1 MDRIEKIINIDN
13 SRSHRNGLL
22 PFVQYGGDGKIKE
35 VTAIDTNGNYGQY
48 VCDFC
53 IYSGGTNVE
62 IARLKYLDVLRNY
75 YTIQEYLRDAVYV
88 KKTETPVD
96 LVSKIEQEKTE
107 SCVSAVLPIS
117 SSGKEETFKED
128 FEEITEKGRYEYIPL
143 DVNLFRTNKFG
154 YIFTEPN
161 IPEEDRTEE
170 EEALLEKV
178 TKHKELIGNSEF
190 FVLIPNYDEVMRL
203 NSWWNDW
210 WIDNFKEEWEKDVFV
225 GYTQCDNEDFKF
237 CEDVEKYI
245 LGQIEVVGSG
255 ITGSRVPTFVH
266 YVNHF
271 DLKNWLE
278 THSATT
284 VAAYEEPT
292 KENEWIRY
300 AWEERGGG
308 NFYDFLTENTP
319 IWQSYI
325 SLTKPENYFKYAAP
339 TVDLGVI
346 INAEEE
352 YETLY
357 NVYEYNV
364 NDGRIEGAVKP
375 YIPNDINDIVY
386 IHYGSDGNGHK
397 IYVNQYFV
405 KEGLTTEVID
415 DKEFYIINEDS
426 KVANGLTKQWIDCTS
441 AYCESRLDTLIH
453 PKALRITNDAF
464 GIFEEFDKDNGY
476 VGQLF
481 ECTYCTGFSKTNGII
496 ASSTVITY
504 TYNDIED
511 DEGNIIDTEI
521 TSSEK
526 VENSTQAEECPDTS
540 AYQIFDTTILSE
552 SAWTETTSNEE
563 KDENNRVTKQEYYF
577 SAFTRYEYGWWE
589 CEKITDT
596 KIVCG
601 DGENLKAGD
610 SKYRNVLIV
619 SCLPA
624 LVGPC
629 NPGDVYYVMARYDNG
644 LIQPKNVRGDG
655 ATIVSMK
662 IPYKVDEPQNI
673 VSYEDGTITYDKI
686 ISAERID
693 TNKYLIRYAKGVTSG
708 VTDVETGIHY
718 EETLY
723 YSENNLA
730 KVPIDGIYMADLYY
744 DVLGDDSEKTSVYSE
759 EFRKHRLVRKAKITG
774 MEVGTQWTEENAV
787 NAMLF
792 TKDGYEGLQEEPKY
806 DINLLYNR
814 GNAAAWENHFKLSE
828 CNTMED
834 LVNYGNNFFNL

>member
-53 IYSGGTNVE
+53 VYSGGTNVE

-75 YTIQEYLRDAVYV
+75 YTIQEYLRDAAYV
-88 KKTETPVD
+88 KKTETP
-96 LVSKIEQEKTE
+96 LELISKVEREKTQN
-107 SCVSAVLPIS
+107 CVAAVAPTS
-117 SSGKEETFKED
+117 SSNKEETFKEN
-128 FEEITEKGRYEYIPL
+128 FEEIAEKGRYEYIPL
-143 DVNLFRTNKFG
+143 DINLFRTNKFG
-154 YIFTEPN
+154 YVFTEPN

-170 EEALLEKV
+170 EEVLLKKIS
-178 TKHKELIGNSEF
+178 KHKELIGNSDF
-190 FVLIPNYDEVMRL
+190 FVLVPNYDEVMRL

-210 WIDNFKEEWEKDVFV
+210 WVDNFKEEWEKDVFV
-225 GYTQCDNEDFKF
+225 GYTHSDNDGFKF

-271 DLKNWLE
+271 GLKNWFE

-308 NFYDFLTENTP
+308 NFYDFLSKNTP
-319 IWQSYI
+319 IWQTYI

-357 NVYEYNV
+357 NVYEYSV

-375 YIPNDINDIVY
+375 YIVPASGV
-386 IHYGSDGNGHK
+386 GSA
-397 IYVNQYFV
+397 
-405 KEGLTTEVID
+405 LTTSWVE
-415 DKEFYIINEDS
+415 
-426 KVANGLTKQWIDCTS
+426 CPS

-453 PKALRITNDAF
+453 PKALRITNDVF
-464 GIFEEFDKDNGY
+464 GIFEEFDKDDGY

-481 ECTYCTGFSKTNGII
+481 ECTYCTGFSKTNRIV

-504 TYNDIED
+504 KYEDTKD
-511 DEGNIIDTEI
+511 DEGNIIDTKTT
-521 TSSEK
+521 TSEE
-526 VENSTQAEECPDTS
+526 VTNSTQAEECPDTS

-563 KDENNRVTKQEYYF
+563 KDKNNRVTKKEYYF

-589 CEKITDT
+589 CEKLTDPS
-596 KIVCG
+596 IICG

-610 SKYRNVLIV
+610 YKYRNVLIV

-629 NPGDVYYVMARYDNG
+629 KSGDVYYVMARYDNG
-644 LIQPKNVRGDG
+644 LIQPKNIEGKDG
-655 ATIVSMK
+655 TIVSMK

-686 ISAERID
+686 ISAEKID
-693 TNKYLIRYAKGVTSG
+693 INKYLIRYAKGVTSG
-708 VTDVETGIHY
+708 VTDIETGIHY

-744 DVLGDDSEKTSVYSE
+744 DVLGDNSEKTSVYSE
-759 EFRKHRLVRKAKITG
+759 EFRKYRLVRKAKITG

>member
-53 IYSGGTNVE
+53 IYSGGTNLE

-96 LVSKIEQEKTE
+96 LVSKIEQEKTA
-107 SCVSAVLPIS
+107 SCVLAVLPTS
-117 SSGKEETFKED
+117 SSGKEETFKEN

-143 DVNLFRTNKFG
+143 DINLFRTNKFG
-154 YIFTEPN
+154 YVFTEPN

-170 EEALLEKV
+170 EEVLLEKV
-178 TKHKELIGNSEF
+178 SNHKELIGNSDF

-210 WIDNFKEEWEKDVFV
+210 WVDNFKEEWEKDVFV
-225 GYTQCDNEDFKF
+225 GYTQCDNEGFKF

-255 ITGSRVPTFVH
+255 ITGSRVPTFVY

-271 DLKNWLE
+271 DLKNWFE

-308 NFYDFLTENTP
+308 NFYDFLSENTP
-319 IWQSYI
+319 IWQTYI
-325 SLTKPENYFKYAAP
+325 SSTKPENYFKYAAP

-357 NVYEYNV
+357 NVYEYSV

-375 YIPNDINDIVY
+375 YIVPASGV
-386 IHYGSDGNGHK
+386 GSA
-397 IYVNQYFV
+397 
-405 KEGLTTEVID
+405 LTTSWAECS
-415 DKEFYIINEDS
+415 N
-426 KVANGLTKQWIDCTS
+426 

-453 PKALRITNDAF
+453 PKALRITNEAF
-464 GIFEEFDKDNGY
+464 GIFEEFDKNDGY

-481 ECTYCTGFSKTNGII
+481 ECTYRTGFSKTNRIV

-504 TYNDIED
+504 KYDDTED
-511 DEGNIIDTEI
+511 EEGNMIDTKT
-521 TSSEK
+521 TSSK
-526 VENSTQAEECPDTS
+526 TVTNKIQAEECPDTS
-540 AYQIFDTTILSE
+540 AYQIFDTTILAE

-563 KDENNRVTKQEYYF
+563 KDEYDRVTKQEYYY

-589 CEKITDT
+589 CEKLTDT
-596 KIVCG
+596 KIICG
-601 DGENLKAGD
+601 DGENLNAGD
-610 SKYRNVLIV
+610 YKYRNVLIV

-629 NPGDVYYVMARYDNG
+629 NPGDKYYVMARYDNG
-644 LIQPKNVRGDG
+644 LIRPNNIKGDG

-662 IPYKVDEPQNI
+662 IPYKVNEPQNI
-673 VSYEDGTITYDKI
+673 VSYEDGTIVYDKI
-686 ISAERID
+686 IGT
-693 TNKYLIRYAKGVTSG
+693 TNIIGANKMIIKYAKGVTSG
-708 VTDVETGIHY
+708 DTKEQSGIHY

-744 DVLGDDSEKTSVYSE
+744 NVLGDNREKTSVYSE
-759 EFRKHRLVRKAKITG
+759 EFRKYRLVRRAKITG
-774 MEVGTQWTEENAV
+774 MEVGTQWTEGNAV

>member
-53 IYSGGTNVE
+53 IYSGGTDVE

-75 YTIQEYLRDAVYV
+75 YTIQENLRDAVYV

-96 LVSKIEQEKTE
+96 LVSKIEQEKKE
-107 SCVSAVLPIS
+107 GCVSAVLPTS
-117 SSGKEETFKED
+117 SSDKEETFKED

-143 DVNLFRTNKFG
+143 DINLFKTNKFG
-154 YIFTEPN
+154 YVFTEPN
-161 IPEEDRTEE
+161 IPEGDRTEE
-170 EEALLEKV
+170 EKALLEKV
-178 TKHKELIGNSEF
+178 SKHKELIGISDF
-190 FVLIPNYDEVMRL
+190 FVLVPNYDEVMHL

-210 WIDNFKEEWEKDVFV
+210 WVDNFKKEWEKDVFV
-225 GYTQCDNEDFKF
+225 GYTQSDNAEFKF

-255 ITGSRVPTFVH
+255 ITGSRVPTFVY

-271 DLKNWLE
+271 DLKNWFE

-284 VAAYEEPT
+284 VAAYEKPT

-300 AWEERGGG
+300 TWEERGGG
-308 NFYDFLTENTP
+308 NFYDFLIKNTP

-357 NVYEYNV
+357 NVYEYSV
-364 NDGRIEGAVKP
+364 NGGRTEGAVKP
-375 YIPNDINDIVY
+375 YIVPTSGV
-386 IHYGSDGNGHK
+386 GSA
-397 IYVNQYFV
+397 
-405 KEGLTTEVID
+405 LTTSWAE
-415 DKEFYIINEDS
+415 
-426 KVANGLTKQWIDCTS
+426 CTS

-453 PKALRITNDAF
+453 PKALRITNDVF
-464 GIFEEFDKDNGY
+464 GIFEEFDKDDGY

-481 ECTYCTGFSKTNGII
+481 ECTYCSGFSKTNRIV

-504 TYNDIED
+504 IYDAD
-511 DEGNIIDTEI
+511 GKIIGTEEEV
-521 TSSEK
+521 T
-526 VENSTQAEECPDTS
+526 NNTQAEECPDTS

-563 KDENNRVTKQEYYF
+563 KDENNRVTKQEHYF

-589 CEKITDT
+589 CKKSTDT
-596 KIVCG
+596 SIICG

-610 SKYRNVLIV
+610 KKYRNVLIA

-629 NPGDVYYVMARYDNG
+629 NPGDVYYIMARYDNG
-644 LIQPKNVRGDG
+644 IMQPKNVRGDG

-662 IPYKVDEPQNI
+662 IPYKVNEPQNI

-686 ISAERID
+686 ISA
-693 TNKYLIRYAKGVTSG
+693 TNIEGANKMIIKYAKGITSG
-708 VTDVETGIHY
+708 DTEEQSGIHY

-730 KVPIDGIYMADLYY
+730 KVLIDGIYMADLYY

-759 EFRKHRLVRKAKITG
+759 EFRKYRLVRKAKITG

>member
-53 IYSGGTNVE
+53 IYSGGTDVE

-75 YTIQEYLRDAVYV
+75 YTVQECLRDAVYV
-88 KKTETPVD
+88 KKTETPID
-96 LVSKIEQEKTE
+96 LISKVEQGKYENCVCAITPTVSSE
-107 SCVSAVLPIS
+107 
-117 SSGKEETFKED
+117 KEESFKEN

-143 DVNLFRTNKFG
+143 DINLFRANKFG
-154 YIFTEPN
+154 YVFTGPN
-161 IPEEDRTEE
+161 IPEENRTEE

-178 TKHKELIGNSEF
+178 SKKHKELIGNSDF
-190 FVLIPNYDEVMRL
+190 FVLVPNYDEVMRL

-210 WIDNFKEEWEKDVFV
+210 WVDNFKEDWENNVFV
-225 GYTQCDNEDFKF
+225 GYTQSDNVGFKF

-255 ITGSRVPTFVH
+255 ITGSRVPTFVY

-271 DLKNWLE
+271 DLKNWFE

-284 VAAYEEPT
+284 VAAYEKPT

-308 NFYDFLTENTP
+308 NFYDFLSKNTP
-319 IWQSYI
+319 IWQTYI
-325 SLTKPENYFKYAAP
+325 SSRKPENYFKYVAP
-339 TVDLGVI
+339 TMDLEVI

-357 NVYEYNV
+357 NVYEYSV
-364 NDGRIEGAVKP
+364 NNGRIEGAVKP
-375 YIPNDINDIVY
+375 YIPNDVNDIVY

-397 IYVNQYFV
+397 IYVNQYFF

-415 DKEFYIINEDS
+415 DKEFYVINEES
-426 KVANGLTKQWIDCTS
+426 KVANGLTKQWINCTS

-453 PKALRITNDAF
+453 PKALRITNDVF
-464 GIFEEFDKDNGY
+464 GVFEEFDKNDGY

-481 ECTYCTGFSKTNGII
+481 ECTYCTGFSKTNRIV
-496 ASSTVITY
+496 ASSTVIIY
-504 TYNDIED
+504 EYD
-511 DEGNIIDTEI
+511 DDGNIIDTKETVTNNI
-521 TSSEK
+521 
-526 VENSTQAEECPDTS
+526 QAEECPDTPAS
-540 AYQIFDTTILSE
+540 VYQIFDTTILSE
-552 SAWTETTSNEE
+552 SAWTETTSKEE
-563 KDENNRVTKQEYYF
+563 KDKNNRVTKQEYYF

-589 CEKITDT
+589 CEKLTDPSIT
-596 KIVCG
+596 CG
-601 DGENLKAGD
+601 DGENLKAGVY
-610 SKYRNVLIV
+610 KYRNVLIV

-624 LVGPC
+624 LVGPS

-644 LIQPKNVRGDG
+644 LIQPKNIEGKD

-686 ISAERID
+686 ISAEKID
-693 TNKYLIRYAKGVTSG
+693 TNKCLIRYAKGVTSG

-723 YSENNLA
+723 YSENNVA

-744 DVLGDDSEKTSVYSE
+744 DVLGNNSEKTSVYSE
-759 EFRKHRLVRKAKITG
+759 EYRKYRLVRKAKIIG

>member
-53 IYSGGTNVE
+53 IYSGGTDVE

-75 YTIQEYLRDAVYV
+75 YTIQENLRDAVYV

-96 LVSKIEQEKTE
+96 LVSKIEQEKKE
-107 SCVSAVLPIS
+107 GCVSAVLPTS
-117 SSGKEETFKED
+117 SSSKEETFKED

-143 DVNLFRTNKFG
+143 DINLFKTNKFG
-154 YIFTEPN
+154 YVFTEPN

-170 EEALLEKV
+170 EEVLLEKV
-178 TKHKELIGNSEF
+178 SKHKELINNSDF
-190 FVLIPNYDEVMRL
+190 FVLVPNYDEVMRL

-225 GYTQCDNEDFKF
+225 GYTQCDNAEFKF

-255 ITGSRVPTFVH
+255 ITGSQVPTFVY

-271 DLKNWLE
+271 DLKNWFE

-284 VAAYEEPT
+284 VAAYEKPS

-300 AWEERGGG
+300 TWEERGGG
-308 NFYDFLTENTP
+308 NFYDFLTKNTP

-325 SLTKPENYFKYAAP
+325 SLTKPDNYFKYAAP

-357 NVYEYNV
+357 NVYEYSV
-364 NDGRIEGAVKP
+364 NGGRTEGAVKP
-375 YIPNDINDIVY
+375 YIVPTSGV
-386 IHYGSDGNGHK
+386 GSA
-397 IYVNQYFV
+397 
-405 KEGLTTEVID
+405 LTTSWAE
-415 DKEFYIINEDS
+415 
-426 KVANGLTKQWIDCTS
+426 CTS

-453 PKALRITNDAF
+453 PKALRITNDVF
-464 GIFEEFDKDNGY
+464 GIFEEFDKDDGY

-481 ECTYCTGFSKTNGII
+481 ECTYCSGFSKTNRIV

-504 TYNDIED
+504 IYDAD
-511 DEGNIIDTEI
+511 GKIIDTEEEV
-521 TSSEK
+521 T
-526 VENSTQAEECPDTS
+526 NNAQAEECPDTS

-563 KDENNRVTKQEYYF
+563 KDENNRVTKQEHYF

-589 CEKITDT
+589 CKKSTDT
-596 KIVCG
+596 SIICG

-610 SKYRNVLIV
+610 KKYRNVLIA

-629 NPGDVYYVMARYDNG
+629 NPGDVYYIMARYDNG
-644 LIQPKNVRGDG
+644 IMQPKNVRGDG

-662 IPYKVDEPQNI
+662 IPYKVNEPQNI

-686 ISAERID
+686 ISA
-693 TNKYLIRYAKGVTSG
+693 TNIEGANKMIIKYAKGITSG
-708 VTDVETGIHY
+708 DTEEQSGIHY

-730 KVPIDGIYMADLYY
+730 KVLIDGIYMADLYY

-759 EFRKHRLVRKAKITG
+759 EFRKYRLVRKAKITG

>member
-35 VTAIDTNGNYGQY
+35 VTAIGTNGNYGQY

-53 IYSGGTNVE
+53 IYSGGTDVE

-75 YTIQEYLRDAVYV
+75 YTIQENLRDAVYV
-88 KKTETPVD
+88 KKTKTPVD
-96 LVSKIEQEKTE
+96 LVSKIEQEKKE
-107 SCVSAVLPIS
+107 GCISAVLPTS
-117 SSGKEETFKED
+117 SSDSGETFKED
-128 FEEITEKGRYEYIPL
+128 FEEIIEKGRYEYIPL
-143 DVNLFRTNKFG
+143 DINLFRTNKFG
-154 YIFTEPN
+154 YVFTEPN
-161 IPEEDRTEE
+161 IPEGDKTEE
-170 EEALLEKV
+170 EKALLEKV
-178 TKHKELIGNSEF
+178 SKHKKLIGNSDF

-210 WIDNFKEEWEKDVFV
+210 WADNFKKEWEKDVFV
-225 GYTQCDNEDFKF
+225 GYTQGNNAEFKF

-255 ITGSRVPTFVH
+255 ITGSQVPTFVY

-271 DLKNWLE
+271 DLKNWFE

-284 VAAYEEPT
+284 VAAYEKPS

-300 AWEERGGG
+300 TWEERGGG
-308 NFYDFLTENTP
+308 NFYDFLTKNVP

-325 SLTKPENYFKYAAP
+325 SLTKSENYFKYAAP

-357 NVYEYNV
+357 NVYEYSV
-364 NDGRIEGAVKP
+364 NDGKIEGAVKP
-375 YIPNDINDIVY
+375 YIVPASGI
-386 IHYGSDGNGHK
+386 GSA
-397 IYVNQYFV
+397 
-405 KEGLTTEVID
+405 LTA
-415 DKEFYIINEDS
+415 S
-426 KVANGLTKQWIDCTS
+426 WIECSS
-441 AYCESRLDTLIH
+441 AYCESRLDTLVH
-453 PKALRITNDAF
+453 PKALRITNDVF
-464 GIFEEFDKDNGY
+464 GIFEEFDKKDGY
-476 VGQLF
+476 MGQLF
-481 ECTYCTGFSKTNGII
+481 KCTYCTGFSKTNRIV

-504 TYNDIED
+504 IYDAD
-511 DEGNIIDTEI
+511 GSVIDTEKEV
-521 TSSEK
+521 T
-526 VENSTQAEECPDTS
+526 NNTQAEECPDTS

-577 SAFTRYEYGWWE
+577 SALTCYEYGWWE
-589 CEKITDT
+589 CVKITDPS
-596 KIVCG
+596 IICG
-601 DGENLKAGD
+601 DGENLKAGV

-644 LIQPKNVRGDG
+644 LIQPKNIKGDG

-662 IPYKVDEPQNI
+662 IPYKVNEPQNI

-686 ISAERID
+686 ISAEKVD
-693 TNKYLIRYAKGVTSG
+693 TNKYLIRYAKGITSG
-708 VTDVETGIHY
+708 VTDVKTGIHY

-730 KVPIDGIYMADLYY
+730 KVPIDGMYMADLYY

-759 EFRKHRLVRKAKITG
+759 EFRKYRLVRKAKITG
-774 MEVGTQWTEENAV
+774 MEVGTQWTEESAV
-787 NAMLF
+787 NAMFF

-806 DINLLYNR
+806 NINLLYNR

>member
-96 LVSKIEQEKTE
+96 LVSKIEQENTE
-107 SCVSAVLPIS
+107 SCVSAVLPTS

-143 DVNLFRTNKFG
+143 DVNLFGTNKFG

-178 TKHKELIGNSEF
+178 SKHKELISNSEF
-190 FVLIPNYDEVMRL
+190 FVLIPNYDEVMSL

-210 WIDNFKEEWEKDVFV
+210 WNGNFKEEWEKDVFV
-225 GYTQCDNEDFKF
+225 GYTECDNEDFKF
-237 CEDVEKYI
+237 CEDVEKYV
-245 LGQIEVVGSG
+245 LGQIEVIGSG
-255 ITGSRVPTFVH
+255 ITGSRVPTFVY

-271 DLKNWLE
+271 DLKNWFE

-284 VAAYEEPT
+284 VAAYEEPS

-308 NFYDFLTENTP
+308 NFYDFLTGNTP

-357 NVYEYNV
+357 NVYEYSV

-375 YIPNDINDIVY
+375 YIVPASGV
-386 IHYGSDGNGHK
+386 GSA
-397 IYVNQYFV
+397 
-405 KEGLTTEVID
+405 LTTSWVEC
-415 DKEFYIINEDS
+415 S
-426 KVANGLTKQWIDCTS
+426 S

-453 PKALRITNDAF
+453 PKALRITNEAF

-481 ECTYCTGFSKTNGII
+481 KCTYCTGYSKTNGMV

-511 DEGNIIDTEI
+511 DEGNIIDTET

-552 SAWTETTSNEE
+552 SAWTETMSNEE
-563 KDENNRVTKQEYYF
+563 KDKNNRVTKQEYYF

-610 SKYRNVLIV
+610 YKYRNVLIV

-624 LVGPC
+624 LVGHC

-662 IPYKVDEPQNI
+662 IPYKSGDTQNI
-673 VSYEDGTITYDKI
+673 VSYEDGTIVYDKI
-686 ISAERID
+686 IST
-693 TNKYLIRYAKGVTSG
+693 TNIEGANKMIIKYAKGITSG
-708 VTDVETGIHY
+708 DTEEQSGIHY

>member
-53 IYSGGTNVE
+53 IYSGGTDVE

-75 YTIQEYLRDAVYV
+75 YTIQENLRDAVYV
-88 KKTETPVD
+88 KKSLTRIE
-96 LVSKIEQEKTE
+96 LVSKIDCEN
-107 SCVSAVLPIS
+107 PIAP
-117 SSGKEETFKED
+117 EIILETFFKED

-143 DVNLFRTNKFG
+143 DINLFKTNKFG
-154 YIFTEPN
+154 YVFTEPN
-161 IPEEDRTEE
+161 IPEGDRTEE
-170 EEALLEKV
+170 EKALLEKV
-178 TKHKELIGNSEF
+178 SKHKELIGNSYF
-190 FVLIPNYDEVMRL
+190 FVLVPNYDEVMRL
-203 NSWWNDW
+203 NSWWNNW
-210 WIDNFKEEWEKDVFV
+210 WVSNFKPEEWEKDVFV
-225 GYTQCDNEDFKF
+225 GYTQCDNAEFKF

-255 ITGSRVPTFVH
+255 ITGSRVPTFVY

-271 DLKNWLE
+271 DLKNWFE

-308 NFYDFLTENTP
+308 NFYDFLTKNTP

-357 NVYEYNV
+357 NVYEYSV
-364 NDGRIEGAVKP
+364 NGGRTEGAVKP
-375 YIPNDINDIVY
+375 YIVPTSGV
-386 IHYGSDGNGHK
+386 GSA
-397 IYVNQYFV
+397 
-405 KEGLTTEVID
+405 LTTSWAE
-415 DKEFYIINEDS
+415 
-426 KVANGLTKQWIDCTS
+426 CTS

-453 PKALRITNDAF
+453 PKALRITNDVF
-464 GIFEEFDKDNGY
+464 GIFEEFDKDDGY

-481 ECTYCTGFSKTNGII
+481 ECTYCSGFSKTNRIV

-504 TYNDIED
+504 DYD
-511 DEGNIIDTEI
+511 DTKDEEGNIIDTKT
-521 TSSEK
+521 TSSK
-526 VENSTQAEECPDTS
+526 TVTNKIQAEECPDTS

-563 KDENNRVTKQEYYF
+563 KDENNRVTKQEHYF

-589 CEKITDT
+589 CKKSTDT
-596 KIVCG
+596 SIICG

-610 SKYRNVLIV
+610 KKYRNVLIA

-629 NPGDVYYVMARYDNG
+629 NPGDIYYIMARYDNG
-644 LIQPKNVRGDG
+644 IMQPKNVRGDG

-662 IPYKVDEPQNI
+662 IPYKVNEPQNI

-686 ISAERID
+686 ISA
-693 TNKYLIRYAKGVTSG
+693 TNIEGANKMIIKYAKGITSG
-708 VTDVETGIHY
+708 DTEEQSGIHY

-730 KVPIDGIYMADLYY
+730 KVLIDGIYMADLYY

-759 EFRKHRLVRKAKITG
+759 EFRKYRLVRKAKITG

>member
-53 IYSGGTNVE
+53 IYSGGTDVE

-75 YTIQEYLRDAVYV
+75 YTIQENLRDAVYV
-88 KKTETPVD
+88 KKAETPVD
-96 LVSKIEQEKTE
+96 LVSKIEQEKKE
-107 SCVSAVLPIS
+107 GCVSAVLPKS
-117 SSGKEETFKED
+117 SSIKEETFKED

-143 DVNLFRTNKFG
+143 DINLFKTNKFG
-154 YIFTEPN
+154 YVFTEPN

-170 EEALLEKV
+170 EEVLLEKV
-178 TKHKELIGNSEF
+178 SKHKELINNSDF
-190 FVLIPNYDEVMRL
+190 FVLVPNYDEVMHL

-225 GYTQCDNEDFKF
+225 GYTQCDNAEFKF

-255 ITGSRVPTFVH
+255 ITGSQVPTFVY

-271 DLKNWLE
+271 DLKNWFE

-308 NFYDFLTENTP
+308 NFYDFLTKNTP

-357 NVYEYNV
+357 NVYEYSV
-364 NDGRIEGAVKP
+364 NGGRTEGAVKP
-375 YIPNDINDIVY
+375 YIVPTSGV
-386 IHYGSDGNGHK
+386 GSA
-397 IYVNQYFV
+397 
-405 KEGLTTEVID
+405 LTTSWAE
-415 DKEFYIINEDS
+415 
-426 KVANGLTKQWIDCTS
+426 CTS

-453 PKALRITNDAF
+453 PKALRITNDVF
-464 GIFEEFDKDNGY
+464 GIFEEFDKDDGY
-476 VGQLF
+476 AGQLF
-481 ECTYCTGFSKTNGII
+481 ECTYCSGFSKTNRIV

-504 TYNDIED
+504 IYDAD
-511 DEGNIIDTEI
+511 GKIIDTE
-521 TSSEK
+521 EK
-526 VENSTQAEECPDTS
+526 VTNNTQAEECPDTS

-563 KDENNRVTKQEYYF
+563 KDENNRVTKQEHYS

-589 CEKITDT
+589 CKKSTDT
-596 KIVCG
+596 SIICG

-610 SKYRNVLIV
+610 KKYRNVLIA

-629 NPGDVYYVMARYDNG
+629 NPGDIYYIMARYDNG
-644 LIQPKNVRGDG
+644 IMQPKNVRGDG

-662 IPYKVDEPQNI
+662 IPYKVNEPQNI

-686 ISAERID
+686 ISA
-693 TNKYLIRYAKGVTSG
+693 TNIEGANKMIIKYAKGITSG
-708 VTDVETGIHY
+708 DTEEQSGIHY

-730 KVPIDGIYMADLYY
+730 KVLIDGIYMADLYY

-759 EFRKHRLVRKAKITG
+759 EFRKYRLVRKAKITG

>member
-53 IYSGGTNVE
+53 VYSGGTNVE

-88 KKTETPVD
+88 KKTETP
-96 LVSKIEQEKTE
+96 LELISKVEREKTQN
-107 SCVSAVLPIS
+107 CVAAVAPTS
-117 SSGKEETFKED
+117 SSNKEETFKEN

-143 DVNLFRTNKFG
+143 DINLFRTNKFG
-154 YIFTEPN
+154 YVFTEPN

-170 EEALLEKV
+170 EEVLLEKIS
-178 TKHKELIGNSEF
+178 KHKELIGNSDF
-190 FVLIPNYDEVMRL
+190 FVLVPNYDEVMRL

-210 WIDNFKEEWEKDVFV
+210 WVDNFKEEWEKDVFV
-225 GYTQCDNEDFKF
+225 GYTQSDNDGFKF

-271 DLKNWLE
+271 GLKNWFE

-308 NFYDFLTENTP
+308 NFYDFLSKNTP
-319 IWQSYI
+319 IWQTYI

-357 NVYEYNV
+357 NVYEYSV

-375 YIPNDINDIVY
+375 YIVPASGV
-386 IHYGSDGNGHK
+386 GSA
-397 IYVNQYFV
+397 
-405 KEGLTTEVID
+405 LTTSWVE
-415 DKEFYIINEDS
+415 
-426 KVANGLTKQWIDCTS
+426 CPS

-453 PKALRITNDAF
+453 PKALRITNDVF
-464 GIFEEFDKDNGY
+464 GIFEEFDKDDGY

-481 ECTYCTGFSKTNGII
+481 ECTYCTGFSKTNRIV

-504 TYNDIED
+504 KYEDTKD
-511 DEGNIIDTEI
+511 DEGNIIDTKTT
-521 TSSEK
+521 TSEE
-526 VENSTQAEECPDTS
+526 VTNSTQAEECPDTS

-563 KDENNRVTKQEYYF
+563 KDKNNRVTKKEYYF

-589 CEKITDT
+589 CEKLTDPS
-596 KIVCG
+596 IICG

-610 SKYRNVLIV
+610 YKYRNVLIV

-629 NPGDVYYVMARYDNG
+629 KSGDVYYVMARYDNG
-644 LIQPKNVRGDG
+644 LIQPKNIEGKDG
-655 ATIVSMK
+655 TIVSMK

-686 ISAERID
+686 ISAEKID
-693 TNKYLIRYAKGVTSG
+693 INKYLIRFAKGVTSG
-708 VTDVETGIHY
+708 VTDIETGIHY

-744 DVLGDDSEKTSVYSE
+744 DVLGDNSEKTSVYSE
-759 EFRKHRLVRKAKITG
+759 EFRKYRLVRKAKITG

>member
-53 IYSGGTNVE
+53 IYSVGTDVE

-75 YTIQEYLRDAVYV
+75 YTIQENLRDAVYV
-88 KKTETPVD
+88 KKSSTRIE
-96 LVSKIEQEKTE
+96 LVSKIDCEN
-107 SCVSAVLPIS
+107 PITPKIIS
-117 SSGKEETFKED
+117 ETFFKED

-143 DVNLFRTNKFG
+143 DINLFRTNKFG
-154 YIFTEPN
+154 YVFTEPN
-161 IPEEDRTEE
+161 IPEEDRTKE

-178 TKHKELIGNSEF
+178 SKHKELIGNSYF
-190 FVLIPNYDEVMRL
+190 FVLVPNYDEVMRL
-203 NSWWNDW
+203 NSWWNGW
-210 WIDNFKEEWEKDVFV
+210 WAANFKKEEWEKDVFV
-225 GYTQCDNEDFKF
+225 GYTQCDNTEFKF

-255 ITGSRVPTFVH
+255 ITGSQVPTFVY

-271 DLKNWLE
+271 GLKNWFE
-278 THSATT
+278 THSAAT

-300 AWEERGGG
+300 TWEERGGG
-308 NFYDFLTENTP
+308 NFYDFLTKNTP
-319 IWQSYI
+319 IWQHYI
-325 SLTKPENYFKYAAP
+325 ANPIVNERQTKYFKYAAP

-357 NVYEYNV
+357 NVYEYSV
-364 NDGRIEGAVKP
+364 NGGRTEGAVKP
-375 YIPNDINDIVY
+375 YIVPASGI
-386 IHYGSDGNGHK
+386 GSA
-397 IYVNQYFV
+397 
-405 KEGLTTEVID
+405 LTASWAE
-415 DKEFYIINEDS
+415 
-426 KVANGLTKQWIDCTS
+426 CTS

-453 PKALRITNDAF
+453 PKALRMTNDVF
-464 GIFEEFDKDNGY
+464 GIFAEFDENSGY
-476 VGQLF
+476 TGQLF
-481 ECTYCTGFSKTNGII
+481 ECVYCSGYSKTPLVSVYYSGIN
-496 ASSTVITY
+496 TTY
-504 TYNDIED
+504 IDEKD
-511 DEGNIIDTEI
+511 EEGNVINTEI
-521 TSSEK
+521 KKEYVGETYF
-526 VENSTQAEECPDTS
+526 NTIMEECPLTN
-540 AYQIFDTTILSE
+540 AYQIFGTTVIEE
-552 SAWTETTSNEE
+552 SAVTYSAYTLVSGTKEKPLEE
-563 KDENNRVTKQEYYF
+563 RFYW
-577 SAFTRYEYGWWE
+577 SACTWNKYGWWE
-589 CEKITDT
+589 CSKSNATDV
-596 KIVCG
+596 ICG
-601 DGENLKAGD
+601 DGENIKPYKNNGVK
-610 SKYRNVLIV
+610 KYRNVLIV
-619 SCLPA
+619 SCLHSMVESPKA
-624 LVGPC
+624 
-629 NPGDVYYVMARYDNG
+629 GDKYYVMARYDNG
-644 LIQPKNVRGDG
+644 LIKPDDVKGTNGQIK
-655 ATIVSMK
+655 SMK
-662 IPYKVDEPQNI
+662 IPYKVNEPQNI
-673 VSYEDGTITYDKI
+673 VSYEDGTIIYDKI
-686 ISAERID
+686 ISTTKVEGA
-693 TNKYLIRYAKGVTSG
+693 NKMIIKYAKGITSG
-708 VTDVETGIHY
+708 DTEEQSGIHY

-730 KVPIDGIYMADLYY
+730 KVPIDGLYMADLYY

-759 EFRKHRLVRKAKITG
+759 EFRKYRLVRKAKITG
-774 MEVGTQWTEENAV
+774 MEVGTQWTEESAV

>member
-53 IYSGGTNVE
+53 IYSGGTDVE

-75 YTIQEYLRDAVYV
+75 YTIQENLRDAVYV
-88 KKTETPVD
+88 KKTKTPVD
-96 LVSKIEQEKTE
+96 LVSKIEQEKKE
-107 SCVSAVLPIS
+107 GCISAVLPTS
-117 SSGKEETFKED
+117 SSDSGETFKED
-128 FEEITEKGRYEYIPL
+128 FEEITEMGRYEYIPL
-143 DVNLFRTNKFG
+143 DINLFRANKFG
-154 YIFTEPN
+154 YVFTEPN
-161 IPEEDRTEE
+161 IPEGERTEE
-170 EEALLEKV
+170 EKALLEKV
-178 TKHKELIGNSEF
+178 SKHKELIGNSDF
-190 FVLIPNYDEVMRL
+190 FVLVPNYDEVIRL

-225 GYTQCDNEDFKF
+225 GYTQCDNAEFKF

-255 ITGSRVPTFVH
+255 ITGSRVPTFVY

-271 DLKNWLE
+271 DLKNWFE

-284 VAAYEEPT
+284 VAAYEKPT
-292 KENEWIRY
+292 KENEWVRY
-300 AWEERGGG
+300 TWEERGGG
-308 NFYDFLTENTP
+308 NFYDFLRKNTP

-325 SLTKPENYFKYAAP
+325 SLTKSENYFKYAAP

-346 INAEEE
+346 INAEED

-357 NVYEYNV
+357 NVYEYSV

-375 YIPNDINDIVY
+375 YIVPASGV
-386 IHYGSDGNGHK
+386 GSA
-397 IYVNQYFV
+397 
-405 KEGLTTEVID
+405 LTTSWVECS
-415 DKEFYIINEDS
+415 N
-426 KVANGLTKQWIDCTS
+426 

-453 PKALRITNDAF
+453 PKALRITNNAF
-464 GIFEEFDKDNGY
+464 GIFEEFDKNDGY

-481 ECTYCTGFSKTNGII
+481 ECTYCTGFSKTNRIV

-504 TYNDIED
+504 TYDVD
-511 DEGNIIDTEI
+511 GNIIDTKEEV
-521 TSSEK
+521 T
-526 VENSTQAEECPDTS
+526 NSTQAEECPDTS

-563 KDENNRVTKQEYYF
+563 KDENNRITKQEYYF

-596 KIVCG
+596 KIICG
-601 DGENLKAGD
+601 DGENLKAGV

-629 NPGDVYYVMARYDNG
+629 NPGDIYYIMARYENG
-644 LIQPKNVRGDG
+644 LIHPKNIRGDG

-662 IPYKVDEPQNI
+662 IPYKVNEPQNI

-686 ISAERID
+686 ISAEKID
-693 TNKYLIRYAKGVTSG
+693 INKYLIRYVKGMTSG
-708 VTDVETGIHY
+708 DTEEQSGIHY

-744 DVLGDDSEKTSVYSE
+744 DVLGNDNEKTSVYSE

-774 MEVGTQWTEENAV
+774 MEVGTQWTQENAV

>member
-53 IYSGGTNVE
+53 IYSGGTDVE

-75 YTIQEYLRDAVYV
+75 YTIQENLRDAVYV
-88 KKTETPVD
+88 KKTKTPVD
-96 LVSKIEQEKTE
+96 LVSKIEQEKKDG
-107 SCVSAVLPIS
+107 CISAALPTS
-117 SSGKEETFKED
+117 SSDSGETFKED

-143 DVNLFRTNKFG
+143 DINLFRTNKFG
-154 YIFTEPN
+154 YVFTEPN

-170 EEALLEKV
+170 EEALLKKV
-178 TKHKELIGNSEF
+178 SKHKKLIGNSEF
-190 FVLIPNYDEVMRL
+190 FVLVPNYDEVMRL
-203 NSWWNDW
+203 NSWWNNW
-210 WIDNFKEEWEKDVFV
+210 WVSNFKPEEWEKDVFD
-225 GYTQCDNEDFKF
+225 GYTQCDNAEFKF

-255 ITGSRVPTFVH
+255 ITGSQVPTFVY

-271 DLKNWLE
+271 DLKNWFE
-278 THSATT
+278 THSAAT

-300 AWEERGGG
+300 TWEERGGG

-319 IWQSYI
+319 IWQHYI
-325 SLTKPENYFKYAAP
+325 ANPIVGEEQTKYFKYAAP

-357 NVYEYNV
+357 NVYEYSV
-364 NDGRIEGAVKP
+364 NGGRKEGAVKP
-375 YIPNDINDIVY
+375 YIVPASGI
-386 IHYGSDGNGHK
+386 GSA
-397 IYVNQYFV
+397 
-405 KEGLTTEVID
+405 LTASWTE
-415 DKEFYIINEDS
+415 
-426 KVANGLTKQWIDCTS
+426 CTN

-453 PKALRITNDAF
+453 PKALRMTNDVF
-464 GIFEEFDKDNGY
+464 GIFEEFDKNSGY
-476 VGQLF
+476 TGQLF
-481 ECTYCTGFSKTNGII
+481 ECIYCTGYSKAPLVSVYYSGIN
-496 ASSTVITY
+496 TTY
-504 TYNDIED
+504 IDEKD
-511 DEGNIIDTEI
+511 EEGNVINTEI
-521 TSSEK
+521 KKEYVGETYF
-526 VENSTQAEECPDTS
+526 NTIMEECPLTN
-540 AYQIFDTTILSE
+540 AYQIFGTTVIEE
-552 SAWTETTSNEE
+552 SAGTYSAYTIVSGTKEKPLEE
-563 KDENNRVTKQEYYF
+563 RFYW
-577 SAFTRYEYGWWE
+577 SACTWNKYGWWE
-589 CEKITDT
+589 CSKSNATDV
-596 KIVCG
+596 ICG
-601 DGENLKAGD
+601 DGENIKPYKNNGTK
-610 SKYRNVLIV
+610 KYRNVLIV
-619 SCLPA
+619 SCLHSMVESPKA
-624 LVGPC
+624 
-629 NPGDVYYVMARYDNG
+629 GDKYYVMARYDNG
-644 LIQPKNVRGDG
+644 LIEPDDVKGKNGQ
-655 ATIVSMK
+655 IKSMK
-662 IPYKVDEPQNI
+662 IPYKVNEPQNI
-673 VSYEDGTITYDKI
+673 VSYEDGTIIYDKI
-686 ISAERID
+686 ISTTKIEGA
-693 TNKYLIRYAKGVTSG
+693 NKMTIKYAKGITSG
-708 VTDVETGIHY
+708 DTEEQSGIHY

-730 KVPIDGIYMADLYY
+730 KVPIDGLYMADLYY

-759 EFRKHRLVRKAKITG
+759 EFRKYRLVRKAKITG
-774 MEVGTQWTEENAV
+774 MEVGTQWTEESAV

-792 TKDGYEGLQEEPKY
+792 TKDGYEGLQEESKY

>member
-22 PFVQYGGDGKIKE
+22 PFVQYGGDGTIKE

-53 IYSGGTNVE
+53 IYSVGTNVE

-75 YTIQEYLRDAVYV
+75 YTIQENLRDAVYV
-88 KKTETPVD
+88 KKSPTRIE
-96 LVSKIEQEKTE
+96 LVSKIDCEN
-107 SCVSAVLPIS
+107 PIAPEIIS
-117 SSGKEETFKED
+117 ETFFKED
-128 FEEITEKGRYEYIPL
+128 FDEITEKGRYEYIPL
-143 DVNLFRTNKFG
+143 DINLFRANKFG
-154 YIFTEPN
+154 YVFTEPN

-178 TKHKELIGNSEF
+178 SKHKELIGSNYDF
-190 FVLIPNYDEVMRL
+190 FVLVPNYDEVMRL
-203 NSWWNDW
+203 NSWWNGW
-210 WIDNFKEEWEKDVFV
+210 WTANFKKKEWEKDVFV
-225 GYTQCDNEDFKF
+225 GYTQCDNAEFKF

-255 ITGSRVPTFVH
+255 ITGSQVPTFVY

-271 DLKNWLE
+271 GLKNWFE
-278 THSATT
+278 THSAAT

-300 AWEERGGG
+300 TWEERGGG

-319 IWQSYI
+319 IWQHYI
-325 SLTKPENYFKYAAP
+325 DSPIIREGQTKYFKYAAP

-357 NVYEYNV
+357 NVYEYSV
-364 NDGRIEGAVKP
+364 NGGRTEGAVKP
-375 YIPNDINDIVY
+375 YIVPASGI
-386 IHYGSDGNGHK
+386 GSA
-397 IYVNQYFV
+397 
-405 KEGLTTEVID
+405 LTASWAE
-415 DKEFYIINEDS
+415 
-426 KVANGLTKQWIDCTS
+426 CTS
-441 AYCESRLDTLIH
+441 AYCESRLDTLIY
-453 PKALRITNDAF
+453 PKALRMTNDVF
-464 GIFEEFDKDNGY
+464 GIFAEFDEDSGY
-476 VGQLF
+476 TGQLF
-481 ECTYCTGFSKTNGII
+481 ECVYCSGYSKTNRIV

-504 TYNDIED
+504 DTD
-511 DEGNIIDTEI
+511 GNIIE
-521 TSSEK
+521 EK
-526 VENSTQAEECPDTS
+526 VTNSTQAEECPDTS
-540 AYQIFDTTILSE
+540 AYQIFDTKILSE

-577 SAFTRYEYGWWE
+577 SAFTRYKYGWWE
-589 CEKITDT
+589 CEKITSPNPSIT
-596 KIVCG
+596 CG
-601 DGENLKAGD
+601 DGENLKAGVP
-610 SKYRNVLIV
+610 KYRNVLIT

-624 LVGPC
+624 LVGSC
-629 NPGDVYYVMARYDNG
+629 NPGDVYYIMARYDNG
-644 LIQPKNVRGDG
+644 PIHPINVRGDG

-662 IPYKVDEPQNI
+662 IPYKVNEPQNI
-673 VSYEDGTITYDKI
+673 VSYEDGTIIYDKI
-686 ISAERID
+686 ISTTKVEGA
-693 TNKYLIRYAKGVTSG
+693 NKMIIKYAKGITSG
-708 VTDVETGIHY
+708 DTEEQSGIHY

-730 KVPIDGIYMADLYY
+730 KVPIDGLYMADLYY

-759 EFRKHRLVRKAKITG
+759 EFRKYRLVRKAKITG
-774 MEVGTQWTEENAV
+774 MEVGTQWTEESAV

>member
-53 IYSGGTNVE
+53 VYSGGTNVE

-88 KKTETPVD
+88 KKTETPID
-96 LVSKIEQEKTE
+96 LVSKIEQEKTA
-107 SCVSAVLPIS
+107 SCVLAVLPTS
-117 SSGKEETFKED
+117 SSGKEETFKEN

-143 DVNLFRTNKFG
+143 DINLFRTNKFG
-154 YIFTEPN
+154 YVFTEPN

-170 EEALLEKV
+170 EEVLLEKIS
-178 TKHKELIGNSEF
+178 KHKELIGNSDF
-190 FVLIPNYDEVMRL
+190 FVLVPNYDEVMRL

-210 WIDNFKEEWEKDVFV
+210 WVDNFKEEWEKDVFV
-225 GYTQCDNEDFKF
+225 GYTESDNDGFKF

-271 DLKNWLE
+271 DLKNWFE

-308 NFYDFLTENTP
+308 NFYDFLSKNTP
-319 IWQSYI
+319 IWQTYI

-357 NVYEYNV
+357 NVYEYSV

-375 YIPNDINDIVY
+375 YIVPASGV
-386 IHYGSDGNGHK
+386 GSA
-397 IYVNQYFV
+397 
-405 KEGLTTEVID
+405 LTTSWVE
-415 DKEFYIINEDS
+415 
-426 KVANGLTKQWIDCTS
+426 CPS

-453 PKALRITNDAF
+453 PKALRITNDVF
-464 GIFEEFDKDNGY
+464 GIFEEFDKDDGY

-481 ECTYCTGFSKTNGII
+481 ECTYCTGFSKTNRIV

-504 TYNDIED
+504 KYEDTKD
-511 DEGNIIDTEI
+511 DEGNIIDTKTT
-521 TSSEK
+521 TSEE
-526 VENSTQAEECPDTS
+526 VTNSTQAEECPDTS

-563 KDENNRVTKQEYYF
+563 KDKNNRVTKKEYYF

-589 CEKITDT
+589 CEKLTDLS
-596 KIVCG
+596 IICG

-610 SKYRNVLIV
+610 YKYRNVLIV

-629 NPGDVYYVMARYDNG
+629 KSGDVYYVMARYDNG
-644 LIQPKNVRGDG
+644 LIQPKNIEGKDG
-655 ATIVSMK
+655 TIVSMK

-686 ISAERID
+686 ISAEKID
-693 TNKYLIRYAKGVTSG
+693 INKYLIRYAKGVTSG
-708 VTDVETGIHY
+708 VTDIETGIHY

-744 DVLGDDSEKTSVYSE
+744 DVLGDNSEKTSVYSE
-759 EFRKHRLVRKAKITG
+759 EFRKYRLVRKAKITG

-814 GNAAAWENHFKLSE
+814 GNAAARENHFKLSE
-828 CNTMED
+828 CYTMED
-834 LVNYGNNFFNL
+834 LANYGNNFFNL

>member
-53 IYSGGTNVE
+53 IYSGGTDVE

-75 YTIQEYLRDAVYV
+75 YTIQENLRDAVYV

-96 LVSKIEQEKTE
+96 LVSKIEQEKKE
-107 SCVSAVLPIS
+107 GCVSAVLPTS
-117 SSGKEETFKED
+117 SSDKEETFKED
-128 FEEITEKGRYEYIPL
+128 FEEIMEKGRYEYIPL
-143 DVNLFRTNKFG
+143 DINLFKTNKFG
-154 YIFTEPN
+154 YVFTEPN

-170 EEALLEKV
+170 EEVLLEKV
-178 TKHKELIGNSEF
+178 SKHKELINNSDF
-190 FVLIPNYDEVMRL
+190 FVLVPNYDEVMRL
-203 NSWWNDW
+203 NSWWNNW

-225 GYTQCDNEDFKF
+225 GYTQCDNAEFKF

-255 ITGSRVPTFVH
+255 ITGSQVPTFVY

-271 DLKNWLE
+271 GLKNWFE

-284 VAAYEEPT
+284 VAAYEKPT
-292 KENEWIRY
+292 KENEWVRY
-300 AWEERGGG
+300 TWEERGGG
-308 NFYDFLTENTP
+308 NFYDFLIKNTP

-339 TVDLGVI
+339 TVDLEAI

-357 NVYEYNV
+357 NVYEYSV
-364 NDGRIEGAVKP
+364 NGGRTEGAVKP
-375 YIPNDINDIVY
+375 YIVPTSGV
-386 IHYGSDGNGHK
+386 GSA
-397 IYVNQYFV
+397 
-405 KEGLTTEVID
+405 LTTSWAE
-415 DKEFYIINEDS
+415 
-426 KVANGLTKQWIDCTS
+426 CTS

-453 PKALRITNDAF
+453 PKALRITNDVF
-464 GIFEEFDKDNGY
+464 GIFEEFDKDDGY
-476 VGQLF
+476 AGQLF
-481 ECTYCTGFSKTNGII
+481 ECTYCSGFSKTNRIV

-504 TYNDIED
+504 IYDAD
-511 DEGNIIDTEI
+511 GKIIDTE
-521 TSSEK
+521 EK
-526 VENSTQAEECPDTS
+526 VTNNTQAEECPDTS

-563 KDENNRVTKQEYYF
+563 KDENNRVTKQEHYS

-589 CEKITDT
+589 CKKSTDT
-596 KIVCG
+596 SIICG

-610 SKYRNVLIV
+610 KKYRNVLIA

-629 NPGDVYYVMARYDNG
+629 NPGDIYYIMARYDNG
-644 LIQPKNVRGDG
+644 IMQPKNVRGDG

-662 IPYKVDEPQNI
+662 IPYKVNEPQNI

-686 ISAERID
+686 ISA
-693 TNKYLIRYAKGVTSG
+693 TNIEGANKMIIKYAKGITSG
-708 VTDVETGIHY
+708 DTEEQSGIHY

-730 KVPIDGIYMADLYY
+730 KVLIDGIYMADLYY
-744 DVLGDDSEKTSVYSE
+744 DVLGDDSEKTSVYSD
-759 EFRKHRLVRKAKITG
+759 EFRKYRLVRKAKITG

>member
-1 MDRIEKIINIDN
+1 MDRIEQIINIDN

-53 IYSGGTNVE
+53 IYSGGTDVE

-75 YTIQEYLRDAVYV
+75 YTVQECLRDAVYV

-96 LVSKIEQEKTE
+96 LVSKIEQEKTA
-107 SCVSAVLPIS
+107 SCVSAVLPTS
-117 SSGKEETFKED
+117 SSGKEETFKEK

-154 YIFTEPN
+154 YVFTEPN
-161 IPEEDRTEE
+161 ISEEDRTEE
-170 EEALLEKV
+170 EGALLEKV
-178 TKHKELIGNSEF
+178 SKHKELIGNSDF
-190 FVLIPNYDEVMRL
+190 FVLVPNYDEVMRL

-210 WIDNFKEEWEKDVFV
+210 WVDNFKEEWENDVFV
-225 GYTQCDNEDFKF
+225 GYTQCDNEGFKF

-255 ITGSRVPTFVH
+255 ITGSRVPTFVY

-271 DLKNWLE
+271 DLKNWFE

-308 NFYDFLTENTP
+308 NFYDFLSKNTP
-319 IWQSYI
+319 IWQTYI
-325 SLTKPENYFKYAAP
+325 SLTKSENYFKYAAP

-357 NVYEYNV
+357 NVYEYSV
-364 NDGRIEGAVKP
+364 NNGRIEGAVKP
-375 YIPNDINDIVY
+375 YIVPASGV
-386 IHYGSDGNGHK
+386 GSA
-397 IYVNQYFV
+397 
-405 KEGLTTEVID
+405 LTTSWVE
-415 DKEFYIINEDS
+415 
-426 KVANGLTKQWIDCTS
+426 CTS

-464 GIFEEFDKDNGY
+464 GIFEEFDKDDGY

-481 ECTYCTGFSKTNGII
+481 ECTYCTGFSKTNRIV

-504 TYNDIED
+504 TYD
-511 DEGNIIDTEI
+511 DTRDNEGNIIDTKTT
-521 TSSEK
+521 TSKE
-526 VENSTQAEECPDTS
+526 VTNSTQAEECPDTS
-540 AYQIFDTTILSE
+540 AYQIFETTILSE
-552 SAWTETTSNEE
+552 SAWTETTNNEE
-563 KDENNRVTKQEYYF
+563 KDENNRVTKQEYYY

-589 CEKITDT
+589 CEKLTDPSIT
-596 KIVCG
+596 CG
-601 DGENLKAGD
+601 DGEDLKAGVY
-610 SKYRNVLIV
+610 KYRNVLIV

-624 LVGPC
+624 LVGPS

-644 LIQPKNVRGDG
+644 LIQPKNIEGKD

-686 ISAERID
+686 ISAEKID

-723 YSENNLA
+723 YSENNAA

-744 DVLGDDSEKTSVYSE
+744 DVLGDNSEKTSVYSE
-759 EFRKHRLVRKAKITG
+759 EYRKYRLVRKAKIIG

-792 TKDGYEGLQEEPKY
+792 TKDGYEGLQEEPTY

>member
-53 IYSGGTNVE
+53 VYSGGTNVE

-88 KKTETPVD
+88 KKTETPID
-96 LVSKIEQEKTE
+96 LVSKIEQEKTA
-107 SCVSAVLPIS
+107 SCVLAVLPTS
-117 SSGKEETFKED
+117 SSGKEETFKEN

-143 DVNLFRTNKFG
+143 DINLFRTNKFG
-154 YIFTEPN
+154 YVFTEPN

-170 EEALLEKV
+170 EEVLLEKIS
-178 TKHKELIGNSEF
+178 KHKELIGNSDF
-190 FVLIPNYDEVMRL
+190 FVLVPNYDEVMRL

-210 WIDNFKEEWEKDVFV
+210 WVDNFKEEWEKDVFV
-225 GYTQCDNEDFKF
+225 GYTQSDNDGFKF

-271 DLKNWLE
+271 DLKNWFE

-308 NFYDFLTENTP
+308 NFYDFLSKNTP
-319 IWQSYI
+319 IWQTYI

-357 NVYEYNV
+357 NVYEYSV
-364 NDGRIEGAVKP
+364 NDDRIEGAVKP
-375 YIPNDINDIVY
+375 YIVPASGV
-386 IHYGSDGNGHK
+386 GSA
-397 IYVNQYFV
+397 
-405 KEGLTTEVID
+405 LTTSWVE
-415 DKEFYIINEDS
+415 
-426 KVANGLTKQWIDCTS
+426 CPS

-453 PKALRITNDAF
+453 PKALRITNDVF
-464 GIFEEFDKDNGY
+464 GIFEEFDKDDGY

-481 ECTYCTGFSKTNGII
+481 ECTYCTGFSKTNRIV

-504 TYNDIED
+504 KYEDTKD
-511 DEGNIIDTEI
+511 DEGNIIDTKTT
-521 TSSEK
+521 TSEE
-526 VENSTQAEECPDTS
+526 VTNSTQAEECPDTS

-563 KDENNRVTKQEYYF
+563 KDKNNRVTKKEYYF

-589 CEKITDT
+589 CEKLTDPS
-596 KIVCG
+596 IICG

-610 SKYRNVLIV
+610 YKYRNVLIV

-629 NPGDVYYVMARYDNG
+629 KSGDVYYVMARYDNG
-644 LIQPKNVRGDG
+644 LIQPKNIEGKDG
-655 ATIVSMK
+655 TIVSMK

-686 ISAERID
+686 ISAEKID
-693 TNKYLIRYAKGVTSG
+693 INKYLIRYAKGVTSG
-708 VTDVETGIHY
+708 VTDIETGIHY

-744 DVLGDDSEKTSVYSE
+744 DVLGDNSEKTSVYSE
-759 EFRKHRLVRKAKITG
+759 EFRKYRLVRKAKITG

>member
-53 IYSGGTNVE
+53 VYSGGTNVE

-88 KKTETPVD
+88 KKTETPID
-96 LVSKIEQEKTE
+96 LVSKIEQEKTA
-107 SCVSAVLPIS
+107 SCVLAVLPTS
-117 SSGKEETFKED
+117 SSSKEETFKEN

-143 DVNLFRTNKFG
+143 DINLFRTNKFG
-154 YIFTEPN
+154 YVFTEPN

-170 EEALLEKV
+170 EEVLLEKIS
-178 TKHKELIGNSEF
+178 KHKELIGNSDF
-190 FVLIPNYDEVMRL
+190 FVLVPNYDEVMRL

-210 WIDNFKEEWEKDVFV
+210 WVDNFKEEWEKDVFV
-225 GYTQCDNEDFKF
+225 GYTHSDNDGFKF

-271 DLKNWLE
+271 GLKNWFE

-284 VAAYEEPT
+284 VAAYEGPT

-308 NFYDFLTENTP
+308 NFYDFLSKNTP
-319 IWQSYI
+319 IWQTYI

-357 NVYEYNV
+357 NVYEYSV

-375 YIPNDINDIVY
+375 YIVPASGV
-386 IHYGSDGNGHK
+386 GSA
-397 IYVNQYFV
+397 
-405 KEGLTTEVID
+405 LTTSWVE
-415 DKEFYIINEDS
+415 
-426 KVANGLTKQWIDCTS
+426 CPS

-453 PKALRITNDAF
+453 PKALRITNDVF
-464 GIFEEFDKDNGY
+464 GIFEEFDKDDGY

-481 ECTYCTGFSKTNGII
+481 ECTYCTGFSKTNRIV

-504 TYNDIED
+504 KYEDTKD
-511 DEGNIIDTEI
+511 DEGNIIDTKTT
-521 TSSEK
+521 TSEE
-526 VENSTQAEECPDTS
+526 VTNSTQAEECPDTS

-563 KDENNRVTKQEYYF
+563 KDKNNRVTKKEYYF

-589 CEKITDT
+589 CEKLTDPS
-596 KIVCG
+596 IICG

-610 SKYRNVLIV
+610 YKYRNVLIV

-629 NPGDVYYVMARYDNG
+629 KSGDVYYVMARYDNG
-644 LIQPKNVRGDG
+644 LIQPKNIEGKDG
-655 ATIVSMK
+655 TIVSMK

-686 ISAERID
+686 ISAEKID
-693 TNKYLIRYAKGVTSG
+693 INKYLIRYAKGVTSG
-708 VTDVETGIHY
+708 VTDIETGIHY

-744 DVLGDDSEKTSVYSE
+744 DVLGDNSEKTSVYSE
-759 EFRKHRLVRKAKITG
+759 EFRKYRLVRKAKITG

>member
-53 IYSGGTNVE
+53 IYSGGTDVE

-75 YTIQEYLRDAVYV
+75 YTIQENLRDAVYV
-88 KKTETPVD
+88 KKSSTRIE
-96 LVSKIEQEKTE
+96 LVSKIDCER
-107 SCVSAVLPIS
+107 PIAPKIIS
-117 SSGKEETFKED
+117 ETFFKED
-128 FEEITEKGRYEYIPL
+128 FDEITEKGRYEYIPL
-143 DVNLFRTNKFG
+143 DINLFRTNKFG
-154 YIFTEPN
+154 YVFTEPN

-178 TKHKELIGNSEF
+178 SKHKELIGSNYDF
-190 FVLIPNYDEVMRL
+190 FVLVPNYDEVMRL
-203 NSWWNDW
+203 NSWWNGW
-210 WIDNFKEEWEKDVFV
+210 WASNFKPKEWEKYVFD
-225 GYTQCDNEDFKF
+225 GYTQCNNAEFKL

-255 ITGSRVPTFVH
+255 ITGSQVPNFVY

-271 DLKNWLE
+271 GLKNWFE
-278 THSATT
+278 THSAAT

-300 AWEERGGG
+300 TWEERGGG

-319 IWQSYI
+319 IWQHYI
-325 SLTKPENYFKYAAP
+325 ANPIVNEGQTKYFKYAAP

-357 NVYEYNV
+357 NVYEYSV
-364 NDGRIEGAVKP
+364 NGGRTEGAVKP
-375 YIPNDINDIVY
+375 YIVPASGT
-386 IHYGSDGNGHK
+386 GSA
-397 IYVNQYFV
+397 
-405 KEGLTTEVID
+405 LTASWTE
-415 DKEFYIINEDS
+415 
-426 KVANGLTKQWIDCTS
+426 CTS

-453 PKALRITNDAF
+453 PKALRMTNDVF
-464 GIFEEFDKDNGY
+464 GIFAEFDEDSGY
-476 VGQLF
+476 TGQLF
-481 ECTYCTGFSKTNGII
+481 ECVYCSGYSKTNRIV

-504 TYNDIED
+504 DID
-511 DEGNIIDTEI
+511 GNIIE
-521 TSSEK
+521 EK
-526 VENSTQAEECPDTS
+526 ATNSTQAEECPDTS
-540 AYQIFDTTILSE
+540 AYQIFGATVLSE

-563 KDENNRVTKQEYYF
+563 KDENNRVIKQEYYF

-589 CEKITDT
+589 CEKLTDPS
-596 KIVCG
+596 IICG
-601 DGENLKAGD
+601 DGENIKPYKNNGVK
-610 SKYRNVLIV
+610 KYRNVLIV
-619 SCLPA
+619 SCLHSMVESPKA
-624 LVGPC
+624 
-629 NPGDVYYVMARYDNG
+629 GDKYYVMARYDNG
-644 LIQPKNVRGDG
+644 LIKPDDVKGTNGQIK
-655 ATIVSMK
+655 SMK
-662 IPYKVDEPQNI
+662 IPYKVNEPQNI
-673 VSYEDGTITYDKI
+673 VSYEDGTIIYDKI
-686 ISAERID
+686 ISTTKVEGA
-693 TNKYLIRYAKGVTSG
+693 NKMIIKYAKGITSG
-708 VTDVETGIHY
+708 DTEEQSGIHY

-730 KVPIDGIYMADLYY
+730 KVPIDGLYMADLYY

-759 EFRKHRLVRKAKITG
+759 EFRKYRLVRKAKITG
-774 MEVGTQWTEENAV
+774 MEVGTQWTEESAV

>member
-53 IYSGGTNVE
+53 VYSGGTNVE

-88 KKTETPVD
+88 KKTETPID
-96 LVSKIEQEKTE
+96 LVSKIEQEKTA
-107 SCVSAVLPIS
+107 SCVLAVLPTS
-117 SSGKEETFKED
+117 SSGKEETFKEN

-143 DVNLFRTNKFG
+143 DINLFRTNKFG
-154 YIFTEPN
+154 YVFTEPN

-170 EEALLEKV
+170 EEVLLEKIS
-178 TKHKELIGNSEF
+178 KHKELIGNSDF
-190 FVLIPNYDEVMRL
+190 FVLVPNYDEVMRL

-210 WIDNFKEEWEKDVFV
+210 WADNFKEEWEKDVFV
-225 GYTQCDNEDFKF
+225 GYTQSDNDGFKF

-255 ITGSRVPTFVH
+255 ITGSRVPTFVY

-271 DLKNWLE
+271 DLKNWFE

-308 NFYDFLTENTP
+308 NFYDFLSKNTP
-319 IWQSYI
+319 IWQTYI

-357 NVYEYNV
+357 NVYEYSV

-375 YIPNDINDIVY
+375 YIVPASGV
-386 IHYGSDGNGHK
+386 GSA
-397 IYVNQYFV
+397 
-405 KEGLTTEVID
+405 LTTSWVE
-415 DKEFYIINEDS
+415 
-426 KVANGLTKQWIDCTS
+426 CPS

-453 PKALRITNDAF
+453 PKALRITNDVF
-464 GIFEEFDKDNGY
+464 GIFEEFDKDDGY

-481 ECTYCTGFSKTNGII
+481 ECTYCTGFSKTNRIV

-504 TYNDIED
+504 KYEDTKD
-511 DEGNIIDTEI
+511 DEGNIIDTKTT
-521 TSSEK
+521 TSRE
-526 VENSTQAEECPDTS
+526 VTNSTQAEECPDTS

-563 KDENNRVTKQEYYF
+563 KDKNNRVTKKEYYF

-589 CEKITDT
+589 CEKLTDPS
-596 KIVCG
+596 IICG

-610 SKYRNVLIV
+610 YKYRNVLIV

-629 NPGDVYYVMARYDNG
+629 KSGDVYYVMARYDNG
-644 LIQPKNVRGDG
+644 LIQPKNIEGKDG
-655 ATIVSMK
+655 TIVSMK

-686 ISAERID
+686 ISAEKID
-693 TNKYLIRYAKGVTSG
+693 INKYLIRYAKGVTSG
-708 VTDVETGIHY
+708 VTDIETGIHY

-744 DVLGDDSEKTSVYSE
+744 DVLGDNSEKTSVYSE
-759 EFRKHRLVRKAKITG
+759 EFRKYRLVRKAKITG

>member
-62 IARLKYLDVLRNY
+62 VARLKYLDVLRNY

-88 KKTETPVD
+88 KKTETPID
-96 LVSKIEQEKTE
+96 LISKVEQGKYENCVCAITPTVSSE
-107 SCVSAVLPIS
+107 
-117 SSGKEETFKED
+117 KEESFKENFD
-128 FEEITEKGRYEYIPL
+128 EITEKRRYEYIPL
-143 DVNLFRTNKFG
+143 DINLFRTNKFG
-154 YIFTEPN
+154 YVFTEPN

-170 EEALLEKV
+170 EEVLLEKIS
-178 TKHKELIGNSEF
+178 KHKELIGNFDF
-190 FVLIPNYDEVMRL
+190 FVLVPNYDEVMRL

-210 WIDNFKEEWEKDVFV
+210 WVDNFKEEWEKDVFV
-225 GYTQCDNEDFKF
+225 GYTKSDNDGFKF

-255 ITGSRVPTFVH
+255 ITGSRVPTFVY

-271 DLKNWLE
+271 DLKNWFE

-308 NFYDFLTENTP
+308 NFYDFLSKNTP
-319 IWQSYI
+319 IWQTYI

-357 NVYEYNV
+357 NVYEYSV

-375 YIPNDINDIVY
+375 YIVPASGV
-386 IHYGSDGNGHK
+386 GSA
-397 IYVNQYFV
+397 
-405 KEGLTTEVID
+405 LTTSWVEC
-415 DKEFYIINEDS
+415 S
-426 KVANGLTKQWIDCTS
+426 S

-464 GIFEEFDKDNGY
+464 GIFEEFDKDDGY

-481 ECTYCTGFSKTNGII
+481 ECTYCTGFSKTNRIV

-504 TYNDIED
+504 KYEDTKD
-511 DEGNIIDTEI
+511 DEGNIIDTKTT
-521 TSSEK
+521 TSGE
-526 VENSTQAEECPDTS
+526 VTNSTQAEECPDTS

-552 SAWTETTSNEE
+552 SAWTETTNNEE
-563 KDENNRVTKQEYYF
+563 KDKNNRVTKQEYYF

-589 CEKITDT
+589 CEKLTDPS
-596 KIVCG
+596 IICG

-610 SKYRNVLIV
+610 YKYRNVLIV

-644 LIQPKNVRGDG
+644 LIQPKNIEGKD

-686 ISAERID
+686 ISAEKID
-693 TNKYLIRYAKGVTSG
+693 TNRYLIRYAKGVTSG
-708 VTDVETGIHY
+708 VTDIETGIHY

-744 DVLGDDSEKTSVYSE
+744 DVLGDNSEKTSVYSE
-759 EFRKHRLVRKAKITG
+759 EFRKYRLVRKAKITG
-774 MEVGTQWTEENAV
+774 MEVGTQWTTDGAV
-787 NAMLF
+787 EAMLF

>member
-53 IYSGGTNVE
+53 VYSGGTNVE

-75 YTIQEYLRDAVYV
+75 YTIQEYLRDAAYV
-88 KKTETPVD
+88 KKTETP
-96 LVSKIEQEKTE
+96 LELISKVEREKTQN
-107 SCVSAVLPIS
+107 CVAAVAPTS
-117 SSGKEETFKED
+117 SSNKEETFKEN
-128 FEEITEKGRYEYIPL
+128 FEEIAEKGRYEYIPL
-143 DVNLFRTNKFG
+143 DINLFRTNKFG
-154 YIFTEPN
+154 YVFTEPN

-170 EEALLEKV
+170 EEVLLEKIS
-178 TKHKELIGNSEF
+178 KHKELIGNSDF
-190 FVLIPNYDEVMRL
+190 FVLVPNYDEVMRL

-210 WIDNFKEEWEKDVFV
+210 WVDNFKEEWEKDVFV
-225 GYTQCDNEDFKF
+225 GYTESDNDGFKF

-271 DLKNWLE
+271 GLKNWFE

-308 NFYDFLTENTP
+308 NFYDFLSKNTP
-319 IWQSYI
+319 IWQTYI

-357 NVYEYNV
+357 NVYEYSV

-375 YIPNDINDIVY
+375 YIVPASGV
-386 IHYGSDGNGHK
+386 GSA
-397 IYVNQYFV
+397 
-405 KEGLTTEVID
+405 LTTSWVE
-415 DKEFYIINEDS
+415 
-426 KVANGLTKQWIDCTS
+426 CPS

-453 PKALRITNDAF
+453 PKALRITNDVF
-464 GIFEEFDKDNGY
+464 GIFEEFDKDDGY

-481 ECTYCTGFSKTNGII
+481 ECTYCTGFSKTNRIV

-504 TYNDIED
+504 KYEDTKD
-511 DEGNIIDTEI
+511 DEGNIIDTKTTTFEEV
-521 TSSEK
+521 T
-526 VENSTQAEECPDTS
+526 NSTQAEECPDTS

-563 KDENNRVTKQEYYF
+563 KDKNNRVTKKEYYF

-589 CEKITDT
+589 CEKLTDPS
-596 KIVCG
+596 IICG

-610 SKYRNVLIV
+610 YKYRNVLIV

-629 NPGDVYYVMARYDNG
+629 KSGDVYYVMARYDNG
-644 LIQPKNVRGDG
+644 LIQPKNIEGKDG
-655 ATIVSMK
+655 TIVSMK

-686 ISAERID
+686 ISAEKID
-693 TNKYLIRYAKGVTSG
+693 INKYLIRYAKGVTSG
-708 VTDVETGIHY
+708 VTDIETGIHY

-744 DVLGDDSEKTSVYSE
+744 DVLGDNSEKTSVYSE
-759 EFRKHRLVRKAKITG
+759 EFRKYRLVRKAKITG

>member
-35 VTAIDTNGNYGQY
+35 VTAIGTNGNYGQY

-53 IYSGGTNVE
+53 IYSGGTDVE

-75 YTIQEYLRDAVYV
+75 YTIQENLRDAVYV
-88 KKTETPVD
+88 KKSSTLIE
-96 LVSKIEQEKTE
+96 LVSKIDCEN
-107 SCVSAVLPIS
+107 PITPATIS
-117 SSGKEETFKED
+117 ETFFKED
-128 FEEITEKGRYEYIPL
+128 FEEITERGRYKYIPL
-143 DVNLFRTNKFG
+143 DINLFRTNKFG
-154 YIFTEPN
+154 YVFTEPN
-161 IPEEDRTEE
+161 IPEEDRTKE

-178 TKHKELIGNSEF
+178 SKHKELIDSNYDF
-190 FVLIPNYDEVMRL
+190 FVLVPNYDEVMRL

-210 WIDNFKEEWEKDVFV
+210 WISNFKEEWEKDVFV
-225 GYTQCDNEDFKF
+225 GYTQCDNAEFKF

-255 ITGSRVPTFVH
+255 ITGSQVPNFVY

-271 DLKNWLE
+271 DLKNWFE
-278 THSATT
+278 THSAAT

-300 AWEERGGG
+300 TWEERGGG
-308 NFYDFLTENTP
+308 NFYDFLTKNAP

-325 SLTKPENYFKYAAP
+325 ANPLVSEGQTKYFKYAAP

-357 NVYEYNV
+357 NVYEYSV
-364 NDGRIEGAVKP
+364 NGGRTEGAVKP
-375 YIPNDINDIVY
+375 YIVPASGI
-386 IHYGSDGNGHK
+386 GSA
-397 IYVNQYFV
+397 
-405 KEGLTTEVID
+405 LTAAWAE
-415 DKEFYIINEDS
+415 
-426 KVANGLTKQWIDCTS
+426 CTS

-453 PKALRITNDAF
+453 PKALRMTNDVF
-464 GIFEEFDKDNGY
+464 GIFAEFDEDSGY
-476 VGQLF
+476 TGQLF
-481 ECTYCTGFSKTNGII
+481 KCVYCSGFSKTNGIV

-504 TYNDIED
+504 DAD
-511 DEGNIIDTEI
+511 GNIIE
-521 TSSEK
+521 EK
-526 VENSTQAEECPDTS
+526 VTNSTQAEECPDTS
-540 AYQIFDTTILSE
+540 AYQIFDTTVLFE

-589 CEKITDT
+589 CEKLTDPDPS
-596 KIVCG
+596 IICG
-601 DGENLKAGD
+601 DGENLKAGAH
-610 SKYRNVLIV
+610 KYRNVLIA
-619 SCLPA
+619 SCLPD
-624 LVGPC
+624 LVGSC
-629 NPGDVYYVMARYDNG
+629 NPGDVYYIMARYDNG
-644 LIQPKNVRGDG
+644 PIHPINVKGDG

-662 IPYKVDEPQNI
+662 IPYKVNEPQNI
-673 VSYEDGTITYDKI
+673 VSYEDGTIIYDKI
-686 ISAERID
+686 ISTTKIEGA
-693 TNKYLIRYAKGVTSG
+693 NKITIKYAKGITSG
-708 VTDVETGIHY
+708 DTEEQSGIHY

-730 KVPIDGIYMADLYY
+730 KVPIDGLYMADLYY
-744 DVLGDDSEKTSVYSE
+744 DVLGDDSEKASVYSE
-759 EFRKHRLVRKAKITG
+759 EFRKYRLARKAKITG
-774 MEVGTQWTEENAV
+774 MEVGTQWTKESAV

>member
-53 IYSGGTNVE
+53 IYSGGTDVE

-75 YTIQEYLRDAVYV
+75 YTIQENLRDAVYV
-88 KKTETPVD
+88 KKTKTPVD
-96 LVSKIEQEKTE
+96 LVSKIEQEKKDG
-107 SCVSAVLPIS
+107 CISAALPTS
-117 SSGKEETFKED
+117 SSDSGETFKED

-143 DVNLFRTNKFG
+143 DINLFRTNKFG
-154 YIFTEPN
+154 YVFTEPN
-161 IPEEDRTEE
+161 IPEEDRTRE

-178 TKHKELIGNSEF
+178 SKHKELIGSNYDF
-190 FVLIPNYDEVMRL
+190 FVLVPNYDEVMRL
-203 NSWWNDW
+203 NSWWNGW
-210 WIDNFKEEWEKDVFV
+210 WADNFEKEEWEKDVFD
-225 GYTQCDNEDFKF
+225 GYTQCDNAEFKF

-255 ITGSRVPTFVH
+255 ITGSQVPTFVY

-271 DLKNWLE
+271 DLKNWFE
-278 THSATT
+278 THSAAT

-300 AWEERGGG
+300 TWEERGGG

-319 IWQSYI
+319 IWQHYI
-325 SLTKPENYFKYAAP
+325 ANPIVGEEQTKYFKYAAP

-357 NVYEYNV
+357 NVYEYSV
-364 NDGRIEGAVKP
+364 NGGRKEGAVKP
-375 YIPNDINDIVY
+375 YIVPASGV
-386 IHYGSDGNGHK
+386 GSA
-397 IYVNQYFV
+397 
-405 KEGLTTEVID
+405 LTASWAE
-415 DKEFYIINEDS
+415 
-426 KVANGLTKQWIDCTS
+426 CTS

-453 PKALRITNDAF
+453 PKALRMTNDVF
-464 GIFEEFDKDNGY
+464 GIFEEFDKNSGY
-476 VGQLF
+476 TGQLF
-481 ECTYCTGFSKTNGII
+481 ECIYCTGYSKAPLVSVYYSGIN
-496 ASSTVITY
+496 TTY
-504 TYNDIED
+504 IDEKD
-511 DEGNIIDTEI
+511 EEGNVINTEI
-521 TSSEK
+521 KKEYVGETYF
-526 VENSTQAEECPDTS
+526 NTIMEECPLTN
-540 AYQIFDTTILSE
+540 AYQIFGTTVIEE
-552 SAWTETTSNEE
+552 SAGTYSAYTIVSGTKEKPLEE
-563 KDENNRVTKQEYYF
+563 RFYW
-577 SAFTRYEYGWWE
+577 SACTWNKYGWWE
-589 CEKITDT
+589 CSKSNATDV
-596 KIVCG
+596 ICG
-601 DGENLKAGD
+601 DGENIKPYKNNGTK
-610 SKYRNVLIV
+610 KYRNVLIV
-619 SCLPA
+619 SCLHSMVESPKA
-624 LVGPC
+624 
-629 NPGDVYYVMARYDNG
+629 GDKYYVMARYDNG
-644 LIQPKNVRGDG
+644 LIEPDDVKGKNGQ
-655 ATIVSMK
+655 IKSMK
-662 IPYKVDEPQNI
+662 IPYKVNEPQNI
-673 VSYEDGTITYDKI
+673 VSYEDGTIIYDKI
-686 ISAERID
+686 ISTTKIEGA
-693 TNKYLIRYAKGVTSG
+693 NKMTIKYAKGITSG
-708 VTDVETGIHY
+708 DTEEQSGIHY

-730 KVPIDGIYMADLYY
+730 KVPIDGLYMADLYY

-759 EFRKHRLVRKAKITG
+759 EFRKYRLVRKAKITG
-774 MEVGTQWTEENAV
+774 MEVGTQWTEESAV

-792 TKDGYEGLQEEPKY
+792 TKDGYEGLQEESKY

>member
-53 IYSGGTNVE
+53 VYSGGTNVE

-88 KKTETPVD
+88 KKTETPID
-96 LVSKIEQEKTE
+96 LVSKIEQEKTA
-107 SCVSAVLPIS
+107 SCVLAVLPTS
-117 SSGKEETFKED
+117 SSGKEETFKEN

-143 DVNLFRTNKFG
+143 DINLFRTNKFG
-154 YIFTEPN
+154 YVFTEPN

-170 EEALLEKV
+170 EEVLLEKIS
-178 TKHKELIGNSEF
+178 KHKELIGNSDF
-190 FVLIPNYDEVMRL
+190 FVLVPNYDEVMRL

-210 WIDNFKEEWEKDVFV
+210 WVDNFKEEWEKDVFV
-225 GYTQCDNEDFKF
+225 GYTQSDNDGFKF

-271 DLKNWLE
+271 DLKNWFE

-308 NFYDFLTENTP
+308 NFYDFLSKNTP
-319 IWQSYI
+319 IWQTYI

-357 NVYEYNV
+357 NVYEYSV

-375 YIPNDINDIVY
+375 YIVPASGV
-386 IHYGSDGNGHK
+386 GSA
-397 IYVNQYFV
+397 
-405 KEGLTTEVID
+405 LTTSWVE
-415 DKEFYIINEDS
+415 
-426 KVANGLTKQWIDCTS
+426 CPS

-453 PKALRITNDAF
+453 PKALRITNDVF
-464 GIFEEFDKDNGY
+464 GIFEEFDKDDGY

-481 ECTYCTGFSKTNGII
+481 ECTYCTGFSKTNRIV

-504 TYNDIED
+504 KYEDTKD
-511 DEGNIIDTEI
+511 DEGNIIDTKTT
-521 TSSEK
+521 TSEE
-526 VENSTQAEECPDTS
+526 VTNSTQAEECPDTS

-563 KDENNRVTKQEYYF
+563 KDKNNRVTKKEYYF

-589 CEKITDT
+589 CEKLTVPSI
-596 KIVCG
+596 ICG

-610 SKYRNVLIV
+610 YKYRNVLIV

-629 NPGDVYYVMARYDNG
+629 KSGDVYYVMARYDNG
-644 LIQPKNVRGDG
+644 LIQPKNIEGKDG
-655 ATIVSMK
+655 TIVSMK

-686 ISAERID
+686 ISAEKID
-693 TNKYLIRYAKGVTSG
+693 INKYLIRYAKGVTSG
-708 VTDVETGIHY
+708 VTDIETGIHY

-744 DVLGDDSEKTSVYSE
+744 DVLGDNSEKTSVYSE
-759 EFRKHRLVRKAKITG
+759 EFRKYRLVRKAKITG
-774 MEVGTQWTEENAV
+774 MEVGTQWTEENAI

>member
-53 IYSGGTNVE
+53 IYSGGTDIE

-75 YTIQEYLRDAVYV
+75 YTIQENLRDAVYV
-88 KKTETPVD
+88 KKTKAPVD
-96 LVSKIEQEKTE
+96 LVSKIEQEKKE
-107 SCVSAVLPIS
+107 GCISAVLPTS
-117 SSGKEETFKED
+117 SSDSGETFKEN

-143 DVNLFRTNKFG
+143 DINLFRIDKFG
-154 YIFTEPN
+154 YVFTEPN
-161 IPEEDRTEE
+161 IPEGDKTEE
-170 EEALLEKV
+170 EKALLEKV
-178 TKHKELIGNSEF
+178 SKHKKLIGNSDF

-210 WIDNFKEEWEKDVFV
+210 WVDNFKKEWEKDVFV
-225 GYTQCDNEDFKF
+225 GYTQGNNAEFKF

-255 ITGSRVPTFVH
+255 ITGSQVPTFVY

-271 DLKNWLE
+271 DLKNWFE
-278 THSATT
+278 THSAAT

-300 AWEERGGG
+300 TWEERGGG
-308 NFYDFLTENTP
+308 NFYKFLTKNTP

-325 SLTKPENYFKYAAP
+325 SLTKPDNYFKYAAP

-357 NVYEYNV
+357 NVYEYSV
-364 NDGRIEGAVKP
+364 NDGKIEGAVKP
-375 YIPNDINDIVY
+375 YIVPASGI
-386 IHYGSDGNGHK
+386 GSA
-397 IYVNQYFV
+397 
-405 KEGLTTEVID
+405 LTA
-415 DKEFYIINEDS
+415 S
-426 KVANGLTKQWIDCTS
+426 WIECSS
-441 AYCESRLDTLIH
+441 AYCESRLDTLVH
-453 PKALRITNDAF
+453 PKALRITNDVF
-464 GIFEEFDKDNGY
+464 GIFEEFDKKDGY
-476 VGQLF
+476 MGQLF
-481 ECTYCTGFSKTNGII
+481 KCTYCTGFSKTNRIV

-504 TYNDIED
+504 IYDAD
-511 DEGNIIDTEI
+511 GNVIDTEKEV
-521 TSSEK
+521 T
-526 VENSTQAEECPDTS
+526 NNTQAEECPDTS

-552 SAWTETTSNEE
+552 SAWTETMSNEE

-577 SAFTRYEYGWWE
+577 SALTCYEYGWWE
-589 CEKITDT
+589 CVKITDPS
-596 KIVCG
+596 IICG
-601 DGENLKAGD
+601 DGENLKAGV

-644 LIQPKNVRGDG
+644 LIQPKNIKGDG

-662 IPYKVDEPQNI
+662 IPYKVNEPQNI

-686 ISAERID
+686 IST
-693 TNKYLIRYAKGVTSG
+693 TNIEGANKMIIKYAKGITSG
-708 VTDVETGIHY
+708 DTEEQSGIHY

-730 KVPIDGIYMADLYY
+730 KVPIDGAYMADLYY
-744 DVLGDDSEKTSVYSE
+744 DVLGDDSEKTYVYSE

-774 MEVGTQWTEENAV
+774 MEVGTQWAEENAV

>member
-22 PFVQYGGDGKIKE
+22 PFVQYGGDGQIKE

-53 IYSGGTNVE
+53 IYNVE
-62 IARLKYLDVLRNY
+62 TDAEVARLKYLDVLRNY

-88 KKTETPVD
+88 KKSSTFID
-96 LVSKIEQEKTE
+96 LVSKIDCVNPIEPKT
-107 SCVSAVLPIS
+107 IS
-117 SSGKEETFKED
+117 ENFFKED

-143 DVNLFRTNKFG
+143 DINLFRTNKFG
-154 YIFTEPN
+154 YVFTEPN

-170 EEALLEKV
+170 EDALLEKIS
-178 TKHKELIGNSEF
+178 KHKELINASAF
-190 FVLIPNYDEVMRL
+190 FVLVPNYDEVMRL
-203 NSWWNDW
+203 NSWWDDW
-210 WIDNFKEEWEKDVFV
+210 WNDNFEEKEDWEDVVFN
-225 GYTQCDNEDFKF
+225 GYTENNNTYFKF

-255 ITGSRVPTFVH
+255 ITGSRVPTFVY

-271 DLKNWLE
+271 ELKNWFE

-284 VAAYEEPT
+284 VAAYEKPT

-308 NFYDFLTENTP
+308 NFYEFLKDNKP
-319 IWQSYI
+319 IWQRYYAKQF
-325 SLTKPENYFKYAAP
+325 LDDGQKKYFKYAPP
-339 TVDLGVI
+339 TVDLGII

-357 NVYEYNV
+357 NVYEYSV
-364 NDGRIEGAVKP
+364 NNGRIEGAVKP

-386 IHYGSDGNGHK
+386 IHYGSDGNGRK
-397 IYVNQYFV
+397 IYVNQYFF
-405 KEGLTTEVID
+405 KEGLATEVID
-415 DKEFYIINEDS
+415 DKEFYVINEDS

-453 PKALRITNDAF
+453 PKALRITNDVF
-464 GIFEEFDKDNGY
+464 GIFEEFDTDSGY
-476 VGQLF
+476 TGQLF
-481 ECTYCTGFSKTNGII
+481 ECTYRTGFSKTNRIV

-504 TYNDIED
+504 DYD
-511 DEGNIIDTEI
+511 DDGNVIDTEKRVTNNI
-521 TSSEK
+521 
-526 VENSTQAEECPDTS
+526 QAEECPDTS

-552 SAWTETTSNEE
+552 SAWTETTSKEE
-563 KDENNRVTKQEYYF
+563 KDEYNRVTKQEYYF
-577 SAFTRYEYGWWE
+577 SAFTHYKYGWWE
-589 CEKITDT
+589 CNQLTDSPSNP
-596 KIVCG
+596 IICG

-610 SKYRNVLIV
+610 YKYRNVLIV

-644 LIQPKNVRGDG
+644 LIRPKNIKGDS
-655 ATIVSMK
+655 AITIVSMK

-673 VSYEDGTITYDKI
+673 VSYKDGTITYDKI
-686 ISAERID
+686 ISSGIID
-693 TNKYLIRYAKGVTSG
+693 TNKCLIRYAKGVTSG

-723 YSENNLA
+723 YSANNLA

-744 DVLGDDSEKTSVYSE
+744 DVLGDNSEKTSVYSE

-774 MEVGTQWTEENAV
+774 MEVGTQWTEGNAV
-787 NAMLF
+787 NAILF

>member
-53 IYSGGTNVE
+53 VYSGDTNVE

-88 KKTETPVD
+88 KKSSTLIE
-96 LVSKIEQEKTE
+96 LVSKIDCEN
-107 SCVSAVLPIS
+107 PIAATTIS
-117 SSGKEETFKED
+117 EEFFKEN

-143 DVNLFRTNKFG
+143 DINLFKTNKFG
-154 YIFTEPN
+154 YVFTEPN
-161 IPEEDRTEE
+161 IPEEERTEE

-178 TKHKELIGNSEF
+178 SKHKELIGNSDF
-190 FVLIPNYDEVMRL
+190 FVLVPNYDEVMHL

-210 WIDNFKEEWEKDVFV
+210 WVDNFKEEWENDVFV
-225 GYTQCDNEDFKF
+225 GYTQCDNEGFKF

-255 ITGSRVPTFVH
+255 ITGSRVPTFVY

-271 DLKNWLE
+271 DLKNWFE

-308 NFYDFLTENTP
+308 NFYDFLSKNTP

-357 NVYEYNV
+357 NVYEYSV
-364 NDGRIEGAVKP
+364 NDGRTEGAVKP
-375 YIPNDINDIVY
+375 YIVPASGV
-386 IHYGSDGNGHK
+386 GSA
-397 IYVNQYFV
+397 
-405 KEGLTTEVID
+405 LTTSWVEC
-415 DKEFYIINEDS
+415 S
-426 KVANGLTKQWIDCTS
+426 S

-453 PKALRITNDAF
+453 PKALRITNDVF
-464 GIFEEFDKDNGY
+464 GIFEEFDKNDGY

-481 ECTYCTGFSKTNGII
+481 ECTYRTGFSKTNRIV

-504 TYNDIED
+504 TYD
-511 DEGNIIDTEI
+511 DTKDKEGNIIDMKT
-521 TSSEK
+521 TTSEK
-526 VENSTQAEECPDTS
+526 VTNSTQAEECPDTS

-552 SAWTETTSNEE
+552 SAWTETTSKEE
-563 KDENNRVTKQEYYF
+563 KDKNNRLTKQEYYF

-596 KIVCG
+596 KIICG
-601 DGENLKAGD
+601 DGENLKAGEY
-610 SKYRNVLIV
+610 KYRNVLIV

-629 NPGDVYYVMARYDNG
+629 NPGDKYYVMARYDNG
-644 LIQPKNVRGDG
+644 LIHPKNIEGKD

-662 IPYKVDEPQNI
+662 IPYKVDKPQNI
-673 VSYEDGTITYDKI
+673 VSYEDGTIVYDKI
-686 ISAERID
+686 ISTINIEGA
-693 TNKYLIRYAKGVTSG
+693 NKMIIKYAKGITSG
-708 VTDVETGIHY
+708 DTEEQSGIHY

-744 DVLGDDSEKTSVYSE
+744 DVLGDNSEKTSVYSE
-759 EFRKHRLVRKAKITG
+759 EFRKYRLVRKAKITG

-814 GNAAAWENHFKLSE
+814 GNAAAWGNHFKLSE

>member
-22 PFVQYGGDGKIKE
+22 PFAQYGGDGKIKE

-53 IYSGGTNVE
+53 IYSGGTDVE

-75 YTIQEYLRDAVYV
+75 YTIQENLRDAVYV

-96 LVSKIEQEKTE
+96 LVSKIEQEKKE
-107 SCVSAVLPIS
+107 GCVSAVLPTS

-143 DVNLFRTNKFG
+143 DINLFKTNKFG
-154 YIFTEPN
+154 YVFTEPN
-161 IPEEDRTEE
+161 IPEGDRTEE
-170 EEALLEKV
+170 EKALLEKV
-178 TKHKELIGNSEF
+178 SKHKELISNSDF
-190 FVLIPNYDEVMRL
+190 FVLVPNYDEVMHL

-210 WIDNFKEEWEKDVFV
+210 WVDNFKKEWEKDVFV
-225 GYTQCDNEDFKF
+225 GYTQCDNAEFKF

-255 ITGSRVPTFVH
+255 ITGSQVPTFVY

-271 DLKNWLE
+271 GLKNWFE

-292 KENEWIRY
+292 KENEWVRY

-308 NFYDFLTENTP
+308 NFYDFLTKNTP

-339 TVDLGVI
+339 TVDLEAI

-357 NVYEYNV
+357 NVYEYSV
-364 NDGRIEGAVKP
+364 NGGRTEGAVKP
-375 YIPNDINDIVY
+375 YIVPTSGV
-386 IHYGSDGNGHK
+386 GSA
-397 IYVNQYFV
+397 
-405 KEGLTTEVID
+405 LTTSWAE
-415 DKEFYIINEDS
+415 
-426 KVANGLTKQWIDCTS
+426 CTS

-453 PKALRITNDAF
+453 PKALRITNDVF
-464 GIFEEFDKDNGY
+464 GIFEEFDKDDGY

-481 ECTYCTGFSKTNGII
+481 ECTYCSGFSKTNRIV

-504 TYNDIED
+504 DYD
-511 DEGNIIDTEI
+511 DTKDEEGNIIDTKT
-521 TSSEK
+521 TSSK
-526 VENSTQAEECPDTS
+526 TVTNNIQAEECPDTS

-563 KDENNRVTKQEYYF
+563 KDENNRVTKQEHYF

-589 CEKITDT
+589 CKKSTDT
-596 KIVCG
+596 SIICG

-610 SKYRNVLIV
+610 KKYRNVLIA

-629 NPGDVYYVMARYDNG
+629 NPGDVYYIMARYDNG
-644 LIQPKNVRGDG
+644 IMRPKNVRGDG

-662 IPYKVDEPQNI
+662 IPYKVNEPQNI

-686 ISAERID
+686 ISA
-693 TNKYLIRYAKGVTSG
+693 TNIEGANKMIIKYAKGITSG
-708 VTDVETGIHY
+708 DTEEQSGIHY

-730 KVPIDGIYMADLYY
+730 KVLIDGIYMADLYY

-759 EFRKHRLVRKAKITG
+759 EFRKYRLVRKAKITG

>member
-53 IYSGGTNVE
+53 IYSGGTDVE

-75 YTIQEYLRDAVYV
+75 YTIQENLRDAVYV
-88 KKTETPVD
+88 KKTKTPVD
-96 LVSKIEQEKTE
+96 LASKIEQEKKDG
-107 SCVSAVLPIS
+107 CISAALPTS
-117 SSGKEETFKED
+117 SSDSGETFKED

-143 DVNLFRTNKFG
+143 DINLFRANKFG
-154 YIFTEPN
+154 YVFTEPN
-161 IPEEDRTEE
+161 IPEEDRTRE

-178 TKHKELIGNSEF
+178 SKHKELIGNSDF
-190 FVLIPNYDEVMRL
+190 FVLVPNYDEVMRL
-203 NSWWNDW
+203 NSWWNGW
-210 WIDNFKEEWEKDVFV
+210 WASNFKPKEWEKDVFD
-225 GYTQCDNEDFKF
+225 GYTQCDNAEFKF

-255 ITGSRVPTFVH
+255 ITGSQVPTFVY

-271 DLKNWLE
+271 DLKNWFE
-278 THSATT
+278 THSAAT

-300 AWEERGGG
+300 TWEERGGG

-325 SLTKPENYFKYAAP
+325 SLTKPDNYFKYAAP

-357 NVYEYNV
+357 NVYEYSV
-364 NDGRIEGAVKP
+364 NGGRKEGAVKP
-375 YIPNDINDIVY
+375 YIVPASGI
-386 IHYGSDGNGHK
+386 GSA
-397 IYVNQYFV
+397 
-405 KEGLTTEVID
+405 LTASWAE
-415 DKEFYIINEDS
+415 
-426 KVANGLTKQWIDCTS
+426 CTS

-453 PKALRITNDAF
+453 PKALRMTNDVF
-464 GIFEEFDKDNGY
+464 GIFAEFDEDSGY
-476 VGQLF
+476 TGQLF
-481 ECTYCTGFSKTNGII
+481 ECVYCSGYSKAPLVSVYYSGINTTYIDEK
-496 ASSTVITY
+496 
-504 TYNDIED
+504 DE
-511 DEGNIIDTEI
+511 EGNVINTEI
-521 TSSEK
+521 KKEYVGETYF
-526 VENSTQAEECPDTS
+526 NTIMEECPLTN
-540 AYQIFDTTILSE
+540 AYQIFGTTVIEE
-552 SAWTETTSNEE
+552 SAGTYSAYTIVSGTKEKPLEE
-563 KDENNRVTKQEYYF
+563 RFYW
-577 SAFTRYEYGWWE
+577 SACTWNKYGWWE
-589 CEKITDT
+589 CSKSNATDV
-596 KIVCG
+596 ICG
-601 DGENLKAGD
+601 DGENIKPYKNNGTK
-610 SKYRNVLIV
+610 KYRNVLIV
-619 SCLPA
+619 SCLHSMVESPKA
-624 LVGPC
+624 
-629 NPGDVYYVMARYDNG
+629 GDKYYVMARYDNG
-644 LIQPKNVRGDG
+644 LIEPDDVKGKNGQ
-655 ATIVSMK
+655 IKSMK
-662 IPYKVDEPQNI
+662 IPYKVNEPQNI
-673 VSYEDGTITYDKI
+673 VSYEDGTIIYDKI
-686 ISAERID
+686 ISTTKIEGA
-693 TNKYLIRYAKGVTSG
+693 NKMTIKYAKGITSG
-708 VTDVETGIHY
+708 DTEEQSGIHY

-730 KVPIDGIYMADLYY
+730 KVPIDGLYMADLYY

-759 EFRKHRLVRKAKITG
+759 EFRKYRLVRKAKITG
-774 MEVGTQWTEENAV
+774 MEVGTQWTEESAV

-792 TKDGYEGLQEEPKY
+792 TKDGYEGLQEESKY

>member
-53 IYSGGTNVE
+53 IYSGGTDVE

-75 YTIQEYLRDAVYV
+75 YTIQENLRDAVYV
-88 KKTETPVD
+88 KKSSTRIE
-96 LVSKIEQEKTE
+96 LVSKIDCEN
-107 SCVSAVLPIS
+107 PIAPEIIS
-117 SSGKEETFKED
+117 ETFFKED
-128 FEEITEKGRYEYIPL
+128 FDEITEKERYEYIPL
-143 DVNLFRTNKFG
+143 DINLFRTNKFG
-154 YIFTEPN
+154 YVFTEPN

-178 TKHKELIGNSEF
+178 SKHKELIGNSDF
-190 FVLIPNYDEVMRL
+190 FVLIPNYDEVMSL
-203 NSWWNDW
+203 NSWWNNW

-225 GYTQCDNEDFKF
+225 GYTQCDNAEFKF

-255 ITGSRVPTFVH
+255 ITGSQVPTFVY

-271 DLKNWLE
+271 GFKNWFE

-284 VAAYEEPT
+284 VAAYEKPT
-292 KENEWIRY
+292 KENEWVRY
-300 AWEERGGG
+300 TWEERGGG
-308 NFYDFLTENTP
+308 NFYDFLTKNTP
-319 IWQSYI
+319 VWQSYI
-325 SLTKPENYFKYAAP
+325 PLTKPENYFKYAAP

-357 NVYEYNV
+357 NVYEYSV

-375 YIPNDINDIVY
+375 YIVPASGV
-386 IHYGSDGNGHK
+386 GSA
-397 IYVNQYFV
+397 
-405 KEGLTTEVID
+405 LTSSWAE
-415 DKEFYIINEDS
+415 
-426 KVANGLTKQWIDCTS
+426 CTS

-453 PKALRITNDAF
+453 PKALRITNDVF
-464 GIFEEFDKDNGY
+464 GIFEEFDKDDGY

-481 ECTYCTGFSKTNGII
+481 ECTYCTGFSKTNRIV

-504 TYNDIED
+504 IYDAV
-511 DEGNIIDTEI
+511 GNIIDTEEEV
-521 TSSEK
+521 T
-526 VENSTQAEECPDTS
+526 NNTQAEECPDTS

-563 KDENNRVTKQEYYF
+563 KDENNRVTKQEHYF

-589 CEKITDT
+589 CKKSTDT
-596 KIVCG
+596 SIICG

-610 SKYRNVLIV
+610 KKYRNVLIA

-629 NPGDVYYVMARYDNG
+629 NPGDVYYIMARYDNG
-644 LIQPKNVRGDG
+644 IMQPKNVRGDG

-662 IPYKVDEPQNI
+662 IPYKVNEPQNI

-686 ISAERID
+686 ISA
-693 TNKYLIRYAKGVTSG
+693 TNIEGANKMIIKYAKGITSG
-708 VTDVETGIHY
+708 DTEEQSGIHY

-723 YSENNLA
+723 HSENNLA

-759 EFRKHRLVRKAKITG
+759 EFRKYRLVRKAKITG

>member
-53 IYSGGTNVE
+53 IYSGGTDVE

-75 YTIQEYLRDAVYV
+75 YTIQENLRDAVYV

-96 LVSKIEQEKTE
+96 LVSKIEQEKKE
-107 SCVSAVLPIS
+107 GCVSAVLPTS

-143 DVNLFRTNKFG
+143 DINLFKTNKFG
-154 YIFTEPN
+154 YVFTEPN
-161 IPEEDRTEE
+161 IPEGDRTEE
-170 EEALLEKV
+170 EKSLLEKV
-178 TKHKELIGNSEF
+178 SKHKELIGNFDF
-190 FVLIPNYDEVMRL
+190 FVLVPNYDEVMHL

-210 WIDNFKEEWEKDVFV
+210 WVDNFKKEWEKDVFV
-225 GYTQCDNEDFKF
+225 GYTQCDNAEFKF

-255 ITGSRVPTFVH
+255 ITGSQVPTFVY

-271 DLKNWLE
+271 DLKNWFE

-308 NFYDFLTENTP
+308 NFYDFLTKNTP

-357 NVYEYNV
+357 NVYEYSV
-364 NDGRIEGAVKP
+364 NGGRTEGAVKP
-375 YIPNDINDIVY
+375 YIVPTSGV
-386 IHYGSDGNGHK
+386 GSA
-397 IYVNQYFV
+397 
-405 KEGLTTEVID
+405 LTTSWAE
-415 DKEFYIINEDS
+415 
-426 KVANGLTKQWIDCTS
+426 CTS

-453 PKALRITNDAF
+453 PKALRITNDVF
-464 GIFEEFDKDNGY
+464 GIFEEFDKDDGY

-481 ECTYCTGFSKTNGII
+481 ECTYCSGFSKTNRIV

-504 TYNDIED
+504 IYDAD
-511 DEGNIIDTEI
+511 GNIIDTEEEV
-521 TSSEK
+521 T
-526 VENSTQAEECPDTS
+526 NNTQAEECPDTS

-563 KDENNRVTKQEYYF
+563 KDENNRVTKQEHYF

-589 CEKITDT
+589 CKKSTDT
-596 KIVCG
+596 SISCG

-610 SKYRNVLIV
+610 KKYRNVLIA

-629 NPGDVYYVMARYDNG
+629 NPGDVYYIMARYDNG
-644 LIQPKNVRGDG
+644 IMRPKNVRGDG

-662 IPYKVDEPQNI
+662 IPYKVNEPQNI

-686 ISAERID
+686 ISA
-693 TNKYLIRYAKGVTSG
+693 TNIEGANKMIIKYAKGITSG
-708 VTDVETGIHY
+708 DTEEQSGIHY

-730 KVPIDGIYMADLYY
+730 KVLIDGIYMADLYY
-744 DVLGDDSEKTSVYSE
+744 DVLGDDSEKTSVYSD
-759 EFRKHRLVRKAKITG
+759 EFRKYRLVRKAKITG